1 MSSTPKLTTQ
11 THAQDSDQD
20 EFQQLTTQIDS
31 TISNL
36 KQKRDYLQ
44 DQLVQFESVHQG
56 LKASGD
62 STTPIKFQLD
72 DGTMIEKT
80 KSEAIEFLDKRVTEI
95 KEALT
100 QFNTKINEAES
111 TKEKLNQYNQFVQ
124 EGGNHEDLQQD
135 KLNEEGLPFVD
146 IQEELDEDGNVIN
159 VEFKDVQKDT
169 AIDKSQN
176 NTHETPKVEMLEEKI
191 DETKKLD
198 KIEQS
203 ENDEFQALLEDME
216 IISKDKKAQE
226 LNFDQDDLLDKI
238 DKLQISAEDK
248 FKLKQV
254 CVEEFKNLEPEHD
267 TGHKIEENS
276 GGDKTIGN
284 FENLAIDK
292 NDLIELELLA
302 DDFDDSETF
311 QGEHYDDDEEWD
323 YEFDEEEEEED
334 DDDIAD
340 ELLYGGGRAKIIGS
354 DEKSNNMLW
363 DQIINL
369 RKNKLV
375 ATDKVADEIEE
386 NAGNEKK
393 PKAVRFAE
401 HLDINEVE
409 NISES
414 LRNPPPETAKIS
426 LFKQNRMT
434 AQHKNRT
441 QEIKET
447 VENDSVMTDVSE
459 NDVMSDIV
467 EKEPVM
473 TDIIE
478 KNDDNDD
485 EIVDSGGV
493 VESTIIEHEP
503 VATVNEPTPEVRTGN
518 VSQKPVSRFK
528 AMRSSMPSKNTEKL
542 NSQAPAKI
550 PIPGN
555 AENEAE
561 PLESSTSLSVSEL
574 RDLQLDM
581 DKMAQAYVSGMY
593 DDDIVTE
600 GPVVHKL
607 DDFETL
613 NKMVEAKKQDNEEL
627 GIQEYDAVSN
637 EVGME
642 IDEEEEEEDDD
653 DDEGPMLVDE
663 IVENELDESNGVFN
677 DEVILDREIRENY
690 HKLRNKLI
698 LDQNGFKKTQQE
710 LEMEPVDEEGNP
722 IKISRFKAA
731 KMNRGG
737 LS

>member
-1 MSSTPKLTTQ
+1 MPSTSKVTTNN
-11 THAQDSDQD
+11 HAQDSDSD

-44 DQLVQFESVHQG
+44 DQLAQFESVRQG
-56 LKASGD
+56 LKTSGD
-62 STTPIKFQLD
+62 STTPVKFQLD

-80 KSEAIEFLDKRVTEI
+80 TTEAIEFLDKRVTEI

-111 TKEKLNQYNQFVQ
+111 TKEKLNQFNQFVQ
-124 EGGNHEDLQQD
+124 QGGNHEELKQE
-135 KLNEEGLPFVD
+135 KLNEDGLPFVD

-159 VEFKDVQKDT
+159 VRFKDAQEDT
-169 AIDKSQN
+169 TIDKNEKDSRG
-176 NTHETPKVEMLEEKI
+176 TPKVEILGEEI
-191 DETKKLD
+191 DKAKKLD
-198 KIEQS
+198 KVSQS
-203 ENDEFQALLEDME
+203 ESDEFQALLEDME
-216 IISKDKKAQE
+216 VISKDKKAQE

-267 TGHKIEENS
+267 TDKTQENS
-276 GGDKTIGN
+276 ASDKVIGN

-302 DDFDDSETF
+302 DDFDDSENF
-311 QGEHYDDDEEWD
+311 QGENYDDDEEWD
-323 YEFDEEEEEED
+323 YEFDDDDEEEEE
-334 DDDIAD
+334 DIAD
-340 ELLYGGGRAKIIGS
+340 ELLYGGGKAKIIGS

-369 RKNKLV
+369 RKSKLV
-375 ATDKVADEIEE
+375 ATDQVADKIEE
-386 NAGNEKK
+386 STVNEKK

-414 LRNPPPETAKIS
+414 LRNPPPETGKMS
-426 LFKQNRMT
+426 LFKQNRMSS
-434 AQHKNRT
+434 QQKNRSE
-441 QEIKET
+441 EIMET
-447 VENDSVMTDVSE
+447 VENDSVMTDILE

-478 KNDDNDD
+478 KDDDDQIFENND
-485 EIVDSGGV
+485 IT
-493 VESTIIEHEP
+493 ESSIIEREP
-503 VATVNEPTPEVRTGN
+503 VATINESTPEAKTGT

-528 AMRSSMPSKNTEKL
+528 AMRSSQPLKDTGKL
-542 NSQAPAKI
+542 NTQAPVKI
-550 PIPGN
+550 PIPGDT
-555 AENEAE
+555 EKEVV
-561 PLESSTSLSVSEL
+561 PLESPTSLSVSKL
-574 RDLQLDM
+574 QDLQLDM

-613 NKMVEAKKQDNEEL
+613 NKMVEAKKQDNEKL
-627 GIQEYDAVSN
+627 GIQEYDAASN

-642 IDEEEEEEDDD
+642 IDEDDED
-653 DDEGPMLVDE
+653 DDEGPILVDE

-677 DEVILDREIRENY
+677 DEVIFDREIRENY

-698 LDQNGFKKTQQE
+698 LDQNGFKKSQQE
-710 LEMEPVDEEGNP
+710 LEMEPVDDEGNP

-737 LS
+737 

>member
-1 MSSTPKLTTQ
+1 MPSTSKVTTNN
-11 THAQDSDQD
+11 HAQDSDSN

-44 DQLVQFESVHQG
+44 DQLAQFESVRQG
-56 LKASGD
+56 LKTSGD

-80 KSEAIEFLDKRVTEI
+80 TTEAIEFLDKRVTEI

-111 TKEKLNQYNQFVQ
+111 TKEKLNQFNQFVQ
-124 EGGNHEDLQQD
+124 QGGNHEELKQE
-135 KLNEEGLPFVD
+135 KLNEDGLPFAD

-159 VEFKDVQKDT
+159 VEFKDAQEDT
-169 AIDKSQN
+169 TIDKNEKDSRG
-176 NTHETPKVEMLEEKI
+176 TPKVEILGEEI
-191 DETKKLD
+191 DKAKKLD
-198 KIEQS
+198 KVSQS
-203 ENDEFQALLEDME
+203 ESDEFQALLEDME
-216 IISKDKKAQE
+216 VISKDKKAQE

-267 TGHKIEENS
+267 TDKTQENS
-276 GGDKTIGN
+276 ASDKVIGN

-302 DDFDDSETF
+302 DDFDDSENF
-311 QGEHYDDDEEWD
+311 QGENYDDDEEWD
-323 YEFDEEEEEED
+323 YEFDDDDDEEEE
-334 DDDIAD
+334 DIAD
-340 ELLYGGGRAKIIGS
+340 ELLYGGGKAKIIGS

-369 RKNKLV
+369 RKSKLV
-375 ATDKVADEIEE
+375 ATDQVADKIEE
-386 NAGNEKK
+386 STVNEKK

-414 LRNPPPETAKIS
+414 LRNPPPETGKMS
-426 LFKQNRMT
+426 LFKQNRMSS
-434 AQHKNRT
+434 QQKNRSE
-441 QEIKET
+441 EIKET
-447 VENDSVMTDVSE
+447 VENDSVMTDILE

-478 KNDDNDD
+478 KDDDDQIFENND
-485 EIVDSGGV
+485 IT
-493 VESTIIEHEP
+493 ESSIIEREP
-503 VATVNEPTPEVRTGN
+503 VATINESTPETKTGTS
-518 VSQKPVSRFK
+518 SQKPVSRFK
-528 AMRSSMPSKNTEKL
+528 AMRSSQPLKDTGKL
-542 NSQAPAKI
+542 NTQAPVKI
-550 PIPGN
+550 PIPGDT
-555 AENEAE
+555 EKEVV
-561 PLESSTSLSVSEL
+561 PLESPTSLSVSKL
-574 RDLQLDM
+574 QDLQLDM

-613 NKMVEAKKQDNEEL
+613 NKMVEAKKQDNEKL
-627 GIQEYDAVSN
+627 GIQEYDAASN

-642 IDEEEEEEDDD
+642 IDEDDED
-653 DDEGPMLVDE
+653 DDEGPILVDE

-677 DEVILDREIRENY
+677 DEVIFDREIRENY

-698 LDQNGFKKTQQE
+698 LDQNGFKKSQQE
-710 LEMEPVDEEGNP
+710 LEMEPVDDEGNP

-737 LS
+737 

>member
-1 MSSTPKLTTQ
+1 MPSTSKVTTNN
-11 THAQDSDQD
+11 HAQDSDSN

-44 DQLVQFESVHQG
+44 DQLAQFESVRQG
-56 LKASGD
+56 LKTSGD

-80 KSEAIEFLDKRVTEI
+80 TTEAIEFLDKRVTEI

-111 TKEKLNQYNQFVQ
+111 TKEKLNQFNQFVQ
-124 EGGNHEDLQQD
+124 QGGNHEELKQE
-135 KLNEEGLPFVD
+135 KLNEDGLPFVD

-159 VEFKDVQKDT
+159 VEFKDAQEDT
-169 AIDKSQN
+169 TIDKNEKDSRG
-176 NTHETPKVEMLEEKI
+176 TPKVEILGEEI
-191 DETKKLD
+191 DKAKKLD
-198 KIEQS
+198 KVSQS
-203 ENDEFQALLEDME
+203 ESDEFQALLEDME
-216 IISKDKKAQE
+216 VISKDKKAQE

-267 TGHKIEENS
+267 TDKTQENS
-276 GGDKTIGN
+276 ASDKVIGN

-302 DDFDDSETF
+302 DDFDDSENF
-311 QGEHYDDDEEWD
+311 QGENYDDDEEWD
-323 YEFDEEEEEED
+323 YEFDEDDEEEEE
-334 DDDIAD
+334 DIAD
-340 ELLYGGGRAKIIGS
+340 ELLYGGGKAKIIGS

-369 RKNKLV
+369 RKSKLV
-375 ATDKVADEIEE
+375 ATDQVADKIEE
-386 NAGNEKK
+386 STVNEKK

-414 LRNPPPETAKIS
+414 LRNPPPETGKMS
-426 LFKQNRMT
+426 LFKQNRMSS
-434 AQHKNRT
+434 QQKNRSE
-441 QEIKET
+441 EIMET
-447 VENDSVMTDVSE
+447 VENDSVMTDILE

-478 KNDDNDD
+478 KDDDDQIFENND
-485 EIVDSGGV
+485 II
-493 VESTIIEHEP
+493 ESTIIEREP
-503 VATVNEPTPEVRTGN
+503 VATINESTPETKTGT

-528 AMRSSMPSKNTEKL
+528 AMRSSQPLKDTGKL
-542 NSQAPAKI
+542 NTQAPVKI
-550 PIPGN
+550 PIPGDS
-555 AENEAE
+555 EKEVV
-561 PLESSTSLSVSEL
+561 PLESSTSLSVSKL
-574 RDLQLDM
+574 QDLQLDM

-613 NKMVEAKKQDNEEL
+613 NKMVEAKKQDNEKL
-627 GIQEYDAVSN
+627 GIQEYDAASN

-642 IDEEEEEEDDD
+642 IDEDDED
-653 DDEGPMLVDE
+653 DDEGPILVDE

-677 DEVILDREIRENY
+677 DEVIFDREIRENY

-698 LDQNGFKKTQQE
+698 LDQNGFKKSQQE
-710 LEMEPVDEEGNP
+710 LEMEPVDDEGNP

-737 LS
+737 

>member
-1 MSSTPKLTTQ
+1 MPSTSKVTTNN
-11 THAQDSDQD
+11 HAQDSDSD

-44 DQLVQFESVHQG
+44 DQLAQFESVRQG
-56 LKASGD
+56 LKTSGD

-80 KSEAIEFLDKRVTEI
+80 TTEAIEFLDKRVTEI

-111 TKEKLNQYNQFVQ
+111 TKEKLNQFNQFVQ
-124 EGGNHEDLQQD
+124 QGGNHEELKQE
-135 KLNEEGLPFVD
+135 KLNEDGLPFVD

-159 VEFKDVQKDT
+159 VRFKDAQEDT
-169 AIDKSQN
+169 TIDKNEKDSRG
-176 NTHETPKVEMLEEKI
+176 TPKVEILGEEI
-191 DETKKLD
+191 DKAKKLD
-198 KIEQS
+198 KVSQS
-203 ENDEFQALLEDME
+203 ESDEFQALLEDME
-216 IISKDKKAQE
+216 VISKDKKAQE

-267 TGHKIEENS
+267 TDKTQENS
-276 GGDKTIGN
+276 ASDKVIGN

-302 DDFDDSETF
+302 DDFDDSENF
-311 QGEHYDDDEEWD
+311 QGENYDDDEEWD
-323 YEFDEEEEEED
+323 YEFDDDDEEEEE
-334 DDDIAD
+334 DIAD
-340 ELLYGGGRAKIIGS
+340 ELLYGGGKAKIIGS

-369 RKNKLV
+369 RKSKLV
-375 ATDKVADEIEE
+375 ATDQVADKIEE
-386 NAGNEKK
+386 STVNEKK

-414 LRNPPPETAKIS
+414 LRNPPPETGKMS
-426 LFKQNRMT
+426 LFKQNRMSS
-434 AQHKNRT
+434 QQKNRSE
-441 QEIKET
+441 EIKET
-447 VENDSVMTDVSE
+447 VENDSVMTDILE

-478 KNDDNDD
+478 KDDDDQISENND
-485 EIVDSGGV
+485 
-493 VESTIIEHEP
+493 IIESSIIEREP
-503 VATVNEPTPEVRTGN
+503 VATINESTPETKTGT

-528 AMRSSMPSKNTEKL
+528 AMRSSQPLKDTGKL
-542 NSQAPAKI
+542 NTQAPVKI
-550 PIPGN
+550 PIPGDT
-555 AENEAE
+555 EKEVV
-561 PLESSTSLSVSEL
+561 PLESPTSLSVSKL
-574 RDLQLDM
+574 QDLQLDM

-613 NKMVEAKKQDNEEL
+613 NKMVEAKKQDNEKL
-627 GIQEYDAVSN
+627 GIQEYDAASN

-642 IDEEEEEEDDD
+642 IDEEDED
-653 DDEGPMLVDE
+653 DDEGPILVDE

-677 DEVILDREIRENY
+677 DEVIFDREIRENY

-698 LDQNGFKKTQQE
+698 LDQNGFKKSQQE
-710 LEMEPVDEEGNP
+710 LEMEPVDDEGNP

-737 LS
+737 

>member
-1 MSSTPKLTTQ
+1 MPSTSKVTTNN
-11 THAQDSDQD
+11 HAQDSDSN

-44 DQLVQFESVHQG
+44 DQLAQFESVRQG
-56 LKASGD
+56 LKTSGD

-80 KSEAIEFLDKRVTEI
+80 TTEAIEFLDKRVTEI

-111 TKEKLNQYNQFVQ
+111 TKEKLNQFNQFVQ
-124 EGGNHEDLQQD
+124 QGGNHEELKQE
-135 KLNEEGLPFVD
+135 KLNEDGLPFVD

-159 VEFKDVQKDT
+159 VEFKDAQEDT
-169 AIDKSQN
+169 TIDKNEKDSRG
-176 NTHETPKVEMLEEKI
+176 TPKVEILGEEI
-191 DETKKLD
+191 DKAKKLD
-198 KIEQS
+198 KVSQS
-203 ENDEFQALLEDME
+203 ESDEFQALLEDME
-216 IISKDKKAQE
+216 VISKDKKAQE

-267 TGHKIEENS
+267 TDKTQENS
-276 GGDKTIGN
+276 ASDKVIGN

-302 DDFDDSETF
+302 DDFDDSENF
-311 QGEHYDDDEEWD
+311 QGENYDDDEEWD
-323 YEFDEEEEEED
+323 YEFDEDDEEEEE
-334 DDDIAD
+334 DIAD
-340 ELLYGGGRAKIIGS
+340 ELLYGGGKAKIIGS

-369 RKNKLV
+369 RKSKLV
-375 ATDKVADEIEE
+375 ATDQVADKIEE
-386 NAGNEKK
+386 STVNEKK

-414 LRNPPPETAKIS
+414 LRNPPPETGKMS
-426 LFKQNRMT
+426 LFKQNRMSS
-434 AQHKNRT
+434 QQKNRLE
-441 QEIKET
+441 EIKET
-447 VENDSVMTDVSE
+447 VENDSVMTDILE

-478 KNDDNDD
+478 KDDDDQISENND
-485 EIVDSGGV
+485 II
-493 VESTIIEHEP
+493 ESTIIEREP
-503 VATVNEPTPEVRTGN
+503 VATINESTPETKTGTS
-518 VSQKPVSRFK
+518 SQKPVSRFK
-528 AMRSSMPSKNTEKL
+528 AMRSSQPLKDTGKL
-542 NSQAPAKI
+542 NTQAPVKI
-550 PIPGN
+550 PIPGDT
-555 AENEAE
+555 EKEVV
-561 PLESSTSLSVSEL
+561 PLESPTSLSVSKL
-574 RDLQLDM
+574 QDLQLDM

-613 NKMVEAKKQDNEEL
+613 NKMVEAKKQDNEKL
-627 GIQEYDAVSN
+627 GIQEYDAASN

-642 IDEEEEEEDDD
+642 IDEDDED
-653 DDEGPMLVDE
+653 DDEGPILVDE

-677 DEVILDREIRENY
+677 DEVIFDREIRENY

-698 LDQNGFKKTQQE
+698 LDQNGFKKSQQE
-710 LEMEPVDEEGNP
+710 LEMEPVDDEGNP

-737 LS
+737 

>member
-1 MSSTPKLTTQ
+1 MPSTSKVTTNN
-11 THAQDSDQD
+11 HAQDSDSD

-44 DQLVQFESVHQG
+44 DQLAQFESVRQG
-56 LKASGD
+56 LKTSGD
-62 STTPIKFQLD
+62 STTPVKFQLD

-80 KSEAIEFLDKRVTEI
+80 TTEAIEFLDKRVTEI

-111 TKEKLNQYNQFVQ
+111 TKEKLNQFNQFVQ
-124 EGGNHEDLQQD
+124 QGGNHEELKQE
-135 KLNEEGLPFVD
+135 KLNEDGLPFVD

-159 VEFKDVQKDT
+159 VEFKDAQEDT
-169 AIDKSQN
+169 TIDKNEKDSRG
-176 NTHETPKVEMLEEKI
+176 TPKVEILGEEI
-191 DETKKLD
+191 DKAKKLD
-198 KIEQS
+198 KVSQS
-203 ENDEFQALLEDME
+203 ESDEFQALLEDME
-216 IISKDKKAQE
+216 VISKDKKAQE

-267 TGHKIEENS
+267 TDKTQENS
-276 GGDKTIGN
+276 ASDKVIGN

-302 DDFDDSETF
+302 DDFDDSENF
-311 QGEHYDDDEEWD
+311 QGENYDDDEEWD
-323 YEFDEEEEEED
+323 YEFDDDDEEEEE
-334 DDDIAD
+334 DIAD
-340 ELLYGGGRAKIIGS
+340 ELLYGGGKAKIIGS

-369 RKNKLV
+369 RKSKLV
-375 ATDKVADEIEE
+375 ATDQVADKIEE
-386 NAGNEKK
+386 STVNEKK

-414 LRNPPPETAKIS
+414 LRNPPPETGKMS
-426 LFKQNRMT
+426 LFKQNRMSS
-434 AQHKNRT
+434 QQKNRSE
-441 QEIKET
+441 EIKET
-447 VENDSVMTDVSE
+447 VENDSVMTDILE

-478 KNDDNDD
+478 KDDDVQ
-485 EIVDSGGV
+485 IVDNSD
-493 VESTIIEHEP
+493 IIESSIIEREP
-503 VATVNEPTPEVRTGN
+503 VATINESTPETKTGTS
-518 VSQKPVSRFK
+518 SQKPVSRFK
-528 AMRSSMPSKNTEKL
+528 AMRSSQPLKDTGKL
-542 NSQAPAKI
+542 NTQAPVKI
-550 PIPGN
+550 PIPGDT
-555 AENEAE
+555 EKEVV
-561 PLESSTSLSVSEL
+561 PLESPTSLSVSKL
-574 RDLQLDM
+574 QDLQLDM

-613 NKMVEAKKQDNEEL
+613 NKMVEAKKQDNEKL
-627 GIQEYDAVSN
+627 GIQEYDAASN

-642 IDEEEEEEDDD
+642 IDEEDED
-653 DDEGPMLVDE
+653 DDEGPILVDE

-677 DEVILDREIRENY
+677 DEVIFDREIRENY

-698 LDQNGFKKTQQE
+698 LDQNGFKKSQQE
-710 LEMEPVDEEGNP
+710 LEMEPVDDEGNP

-737 LS
+737 

>member
-1 MSSTPKLTTQ
+1 MPSTSKVTTNN
-11 THAQDSDQD
+11 HAQDSDSD

-44 DQLVQFESVHQG
+44 DQLAQFESVRQG
-56 LKASGD
+56 LKTSGD

-80 KSEAIEFLDKRVTEI
+80 TTEAIEFLDKRVTEI

-111 TKEKLNQYNQFVQ
+111 TKEKLNQFNQFVQ
-124 EGGNHEDLQQD
+124 QGGNHEELKQE
-135 KLNEEGLPFVD
+135 KLNEDGLPFVD

-159 VEFKDVQKDT
+159 VRFKDAQEDT
-169 AIDKSQN
+169 TIDKNEKDSRG
-176 NTHETPKVEMLEEKI
+176 TPKVEILGEEI
-191 DETKKLD
+191 DKAKKLD
-198 KIEQS
+198 KVSQS
-203 ENDEFQALLEDME
+203 ESDEFQALLEDME
-216 IISKDKKAQE
+216 VISKDKKAQE

-267 TGHKIEENS
+267 TDKTQENS
-276 GGDKTIGN
+276 ASDKVIGN

-302 DDFDDSETF
+302 DDFDDSENF
-311 QGEHYDDDEEWD
+311 QGENYDDDEEWD
-323 YEFDEEEEEED
+323 YEFDDDDEEEEE
-334 DDDIAD
+334 DIAD
-340 ELLYGGGRAKIIGS
+340 ELLYGGGKAKIIGS

-369 RKNKLV
+369 RKSKLV
-375 ATDKVADEIEE
+375 ATDQVADKIEE
-386 NAGNEKK
+386 STVNEKK

-414 LRNPPPETAKIS
+414 LRNPPPETGKMS
-426 LFKQNRMT
+426 LFKQNRMSS
-434 AQHKNRT
+434 QQKNRSE
-441 QEIKET
+441 EIKET
-447 VENDSVMTDVSE
+447 VENDSVMTDILE

-478 KNDDNDD
+478 KDDDVQ
-485 EIVDSGGV
+485 IVDNSD
-493 VESTIIEHEP
+493 IIESSIIEREP
-503 VATVNEPTPEVRTGN
+503 VATINESTPEAKTGT

-528 AMRSSMPSKNTEKL
+528 AMRSSQPLKDTGKL
-542 NSQAPAKI
+542 NTQAPVKI
-550 PIPGN
+550 PIPGDT
-555 AENEAE
+555 EKEVV
-561 PLESSTSLSVSEL
+561 PLESPTSLSVSKL
-574 RDLQLDM
+574 QDLQLDM

-613 NKMVEAKKQDNEEL
+613 NKMVEAKKQDNEKL
-627 GIQEYDAVSN
+627 GIQEYDAASN

-642 IDEEEEEEDDD
+642 IDEDDED
-653 DDEGPMLVDE
+653 DDEGPILVDE

-677 DEVILDREIRENY
+677 DEVIFDREIRENY

-698 LDQNGFKKTQQE
+698 LDQNGFKKSQQE
-710 LEMEPVDEEGNP
+710 LEMEPVDDEGNP

-737 LS
+737 

>member
-1 MSSTPKLTTQ
+1 MPSTSKVTTNN
-11 THAQDSDQD
+11 HAQDSDSD

-44 DQLVQFESVHQG
+44 DQLAQFESVRQG
-56 LKASGD
+56 LKTSGD

-80 KSEAIEFLDKRVTEI
+80 TTEAIEFLDKRVTEI

-111 TKEKLNQYNQFVQ
+111 TKEKLNQFNQFVQ
-124 EGGNHEDLQQD
+124 QGGNHEELKQE
-135 KLNEEGLPFVD
+135 KLNEDGLPFVD

-159 VEFKDVQKDT
+159 VEFKDAQEDT
-169 AIDKSQN
+169 TIDKNEKDSRG
-176 NTHETPKVEMLEEKI
+176 TPKVEILGEEI
-191 DETKKLD
+191 DKAKKLD
-198 KIEQS
+198 KVSQS
-203 ENDEFQALLEDME
+203 ESDEFQALLEDME
-216 IISKDKKAQE
+216 VISKDKKAQE

-267 TGHKIEENS
+267 TDKTQENS
-276 GGDKTIGN
+276 ASDKVIGN

-302 DDFDDSETF
+302 DDFDDSENF
-311 QGEHYDDDEEWD
+311 QGENYDDDEEWD
-323 YEFDEEEEEED
+323 YEFDDDDEEEEE
-334 DDDIAD
+334 DIAD
-340 ELLYGGGRAKIIGS
+340 ELLYGGGKAKIIGS

-369 RKNKLV
+369 RKSKLV
-375 ATDKVADEIEE
+375 ATDQVADKIEE
-386 NAGNEKK
+386 STVNEKK

-414 LRNPPPETAKIS
+414 LRNPPPETGKMS
-426 LFKQNRMT
+426 LFKQNRMSS
-434 AQHKNRT
+434 QQKNRSE
-441 QEIKET
+441 EIKET
-447 VENDSVMTDVSE
+447 VENDSVMTDILE

-478 KNDDNDD
+478 KDDDDQIFENND
-485 EIVDSGGV
+485 IT
-493 VESTIIEHEP
+493 ESSIIEREP
-503 VATVNEPTPEVRTGN
+503 VATINESTPETKTGTS
-518 VSQKPVSRFK
+518 SQKPVSRFK
-528 AMRSSMPSKNTEKL
+528 AMRSSQPLKDTGKL
-542 NSQAPAKI
+542 NTQAPVKI
-550 PIPGN
+550 PIPGDT
-555 AENEAE
+555 EKEVV
-561 PLESSTSLSVSEL
+561 PLESPTSLSVSKL
-574 RDLQLDM
+574 QDLQLDM

-613 NKMVEAKKQDNEEL
+613 NKMVEAKKQDNEKL
-627 GIQEYDAVSN
+627 GIQEYDAASN

-642 IDEEEEEEDDD
+642 IDEDDED
-653 DDEGPMLVDE
+653 DDEGPILVDE

-677 DEVILDREIRENY
+677 DEVIFDREIRENY

-698 LDQNGFKKTQQE
+698 LDQNGFKKSQQE
-710 LEMEPVDEEGNP
+710 LEMEPVDDEGNP

-737 LS
+737 

>member
-1 MSSTPKLTTQ
+1 MPSTSKVTTNN
-11 THAQDSDQD
+11 HAQDSDSD
-20 EFQQLTTQIDS
+20 EFQQLTMQIDS

-44 DQLVQFESVHQG
+44 DQLAQFESVRQG
-56 LKASGD
+56 LKTSGD

-80 KSEAIEFLDKRVTEI
+80 TTEAIEFLDKRVTEI

-111 TKEKLNQYNQFVQ
+111 TKEKLNQFNQFVQ
-124 EGGNHEDLQQD
+124 QGGNHEELKQE
-135 KLNEEGLPFVD
+135 KLNEDGLPFVD

-159 VEFKDVQKDT
+159 VRFKDAQEDT
-169 AIDKSQN
+169 TIDKNEKDSRG
-176 NTHETPKVEMLEEKI
+176 TPKVEILGEEI
-191 DETKKLD
+191 DKAKKLD
-198 KIEQS
+198 KVSQS
-203 ENDEFQALLEDME
+203 ESDEFQALLEDME
-216 IISKDKKAQE
+216 VISKDKKAQE

-267 TGHKIEENS
+267 TDKTQENS
-276 GGDKTIGN
+276 ASDKVIGN

-302 DDFDDSETF
+302 DDFDDSENF
-311 QGEHYDDDEEWD
+311 QGENYDDDEEWD
-323 YEFDEEEEEED
+323 YEFDDDDDEEEE
-334 DDDIAD
+334 DIAD
-340 ELLYGGGRAKIIGS
+340 ELLYGGGKAKIIGS

-369 RKNKLV
+369 RKSKLV
-375 ATDKVADEIEE
+375 ATDQVADKIEE
-386 NAGNEKK
+386 STVNEKK

-414 LRNPPPETAKIS
+414 LRNPPPETGKMS
-426 LFKQNRMT
+426 LFKQNRMSS
-434 AQHKNRT
+434 QQKNRSE
-441 QEIKET
+441 EIKET
-447 VENDSVMTDVSE
+447 VENDSVMTDILE

-478 KNDDNDD
+478 KDDDVQ
-485 EIVDSGGV
+485 IVDNSDII
-493 VESTIIEHEP
+493 ESTIIEREP
-503 VATVNEPTPEVRTGN
+503 VATINESTPETKTGTS
-518 VSQKPVSRFK
+518 SQKPVSRFK
-528 AMRSSMPSKNTEKL
+528 AMRSSQPLKDTWKL
-542 NSQAPAKI
+542 NTQAPVKI
-550 PIPGN
+550 PIPGDT
-555 AENEAE
+555 EKEVV
-561 PLESSTSLSVSEL
+561 PLESPTSLSVSKL
-574 RDLQLDM
+574 QDLQLDM

-600 GPVVHKL
+600 GPVMHKL

-613 NKMVEAKKQDNEEL
+613 NKMVEAKKQDNEKL
-627 GIQEYDAVSN
+627 GIQEYDAASN

-642 IDEEEEEEDDD
+642 IDEDDED
-653 DDEGPMLVDE
+653 DDEGPILVDE

-677 DEVILDREIRENY
+677 DEVIFDREIRENY

-698 LDQNGFKKTQQE
+698 LDQNGFKKSQQE
-710 LEMEPVDEEGNP
+710 LEMEPVDDEGNP

-737 LS
+737 

>member
-1 MSSTPKLTTQ
+1 MPSTSKVTTNN
-11 THAQDSDQD
+11 HAQDSDSD

-44 DQLVQFESVHQG
+44 DQLAQFESVRQG
-56 LKASGD
+56 LKTSGD

-80 KSEAIEFLDKRVTEI
+80 TTEAIEFLDKRVTEI

-111 TKEKLNQYNQFVQ
+111 TKEKLNQFNQFVQ
-124 EGGNHEDLQQD
+124 QGGNHEELKQE
-135 KLNEEGLPFVD
+135 KLNEDGLPFVD

-159 VEFKDVQKDT
+159 VEFKDAQEDT
-169 AIDKSQN
+169 TIDKNEKDSRG
-176 NTHETPKVEMLEEKI
+176 TPKVEILGEEI
-191 DETKKLD
+191 DKAKKLD
-198 KIEQS
+198 KVSQS
-203 ENDEFQALLEDME
+203 ESDEFQALLEDME
-216 IISKDKKAQE
+216 VISKDKKAQE

-267 TGHKIEENS
+267 TDKTQENS
-276 GGDKTIGN
+276 ASDKVIGN

-302 DDFDDSETF
+302 DDFDDSENF
-311 QGEHYDDDEEWD
+311 QGENYDDDEEWD
-323 YEFDEEEEEED
+323 YEFDEDDEEEEE
-334 DDDIAD
+334 DIAD
-340 ELLYGGGRAKIIGS
+340 ELLYGGGKAKIIGS

-369 RKNKLV
+369 RKSKLV
-375 ATDKVADEIEE
+375 ATDQVADKIEE
-386 NAGNEKK
+386 STVNEKK

-414 LRNPPPETAKIS
+414 LRNPPPETGKMS
-426 LFKQNRMT
+426 LFKQNRMSS
-434 AQHKNRT
+434 QQKNRSE
-441 QEIKET
+441 EIMET
-447 VENDSVMTDVSE
+447 VENDSVMTDILE

-478 KNDDNDD
+478 KDDDDQIFENND
-485 EIVDSGGV
+485 IT
-493 VESTIIEHEP
+493 ESSIIEREP
-503 VATVNEPTPEVRTGN
+503 VATINESTPETKTGT

-528 AMRSSMPSKNTEKL
+528 AMRSSQPLKDTGKL
-542 NSQAPAKI
+542 NTQAPVKI
-550 PIPGN
+550 PIPGDT
-555 AENEAE
+555 EKEVV
-561 PLESSTSLSVSEL
+561 PLESPTSLSVSKL
-574 RDLQLDM
+574 QDLQLDM

-613 NKMVEAKKQDNEEL
+613 NKMVEAKKQDNEKL
-627 GIQEYDAVSN
+627 GIQEYDAASN

-642 IDEEEEEEDDD
+642 IDEDDED
-653 DDEGPMLVDE
+653 DDEGPILVDE

-677 DEVILDREIRENY
+677 DEVIFDREIRENY

-698 LDQNGFKKTQQE
+698 LDQNGFKKSQQE
-710 LEMEPVDEEGNP
+710 LEMEPVDDEGNP

-737 LS
+737 

>member
-1 MSSTPKLTTQ
+1 MPSTSKVTTNN
-11 THAQDSDQD
+11 HAQDSDSN

-44 DQLVQFESVHQG
+44 DQLAQFESVRQG
-56 LKASGD
+56 LKTSGD
-62 STTPIKFQLD
+62 STTPVKFQLD

-80 KSEAIEFLDKRVTEI
+80 TTEAIEFLDKRVTEI

-111 TKEKLNQYNQFVQ
+111 TKEKLNQFNQFVQ
-124 EGGNHEDLQQD
+124 QGGNHEELKQE
-135 KLNEEGLPFVD
+135 KLNEDGLPFVD

-159 VEFKDVQKDT
+159 VRFKDAQEDT
-169 AIDKSQN
+169 TIDKNEKDSRG
-176 NTHETPKVEMLEEKI
+176 TPKVEILGEEI
-191 DETKKLD
+191 DKAKKLD
-198 KIEQS
+198 KVSQS
-203 ENDEFQALLEDME
+203 ESDEFQALLEDME
-216 IISKDKKAQE
+216 VISKDKKAQE

-267 TGHKIEENS
+267 TDKTQENS
-276 GGDKTIGN
+276 ASDKVIGN

-302 DDFDDSETF
+302 DDFDDSENF
-311 QGEHYDDDEEWD
+311 QGENYDDDEEWD
-323 YEFDEEEEEED
+323 YEFDDDDEEEEE
-334 DDDIAD
+334 DIAD
-340 ELLYGGGRAKIIGS
+340 ELLYGGGKAKIIGS

-369 RKNKLV
+369 RKSKLV
-375 ATDKVADEIEE
+375 ATDQVADKIEE
-386 NAGNEKK
+386 STVNEKK

-414 LRNPPPETAKIS
+414 LRNPPPETGKMS
-426 LFKQNRMT
+426 LFKQNRMSS
-434 AQHKNRT
+434 QQKNRSE
-441 QEIKET
+441 EIKET
-447 VENDSVMTDVSE
+447 VENDSVMTDILE

-478 KNDDNDD
+478 KDDDVQ
-485 EIVDSGGV
+485 IVDNSD
-493 VESTIIEHEP
+493 IIESSIIEREP
-503 VATVNEPTPEVRTGN
+503 VATINESTPETKTGTS
-518 VSQKPVSRFK
+518 SQKPVSRFK
-528 AMRSSMPSKNTEKL
+528 AMRSSQPLKDTGKL
-542 NSQAPAKI
+542 NTQAPVKI
-550 PIPGN
+550 PIPGDT
-555 AENEAE
+555 EKEVV
-561 PLESSTSLSVSEL
+561 PLESPTSLSVSKL
-574 RDLQLDM
+574 QDLQLDM

-613 NKMVEAKKQDNEEL
+613 NKMVEAKKQDNEKL
-627 GIQEYDAVSN
+627 GIQEYDAASN

-642 IDEEEEEEDDD
+642 IDEEDED
-653 DDEGPMLVDE
+653 DDEGPILVDE

-677 DEVILDREIRENY
+677 DEVIFDREIRENY

-698 LDQNGFKKTQQE
+698 LDQNGFKKSQQE
-710 LEMEPVDEEGNP
+710 LEMEPVDDEGNP

-737 LS
+737 

>member
-1 MSSTPKLTTQ
+1 MPSTSKVTTNN
-11 THAQDSDQD
+11 HAQDSDSN

-44 DQLVQFESVHQG
+44 DQLAQFESVRQG
-56 LKASGD
+56 LKTSGD

-80 KSEAIEFLDKRVTEI
+80 TTEAIEFLDKRVTEI

-111 TKEKLNQYNQFVQ
+111 TKEKLNQFNQFVQ
-124 EGGNHEDLQQD
+124 QGGNHEELKQE
-135 KLNEEGLPFVD
+135 KLNEDGLPFVD

-159 VEFKDVQKDT
+159 VEFKDAQEDT
-169 AIDKSQN
+169 TIDKNEKDSRG
-176 NTHETPKVEMLEEKI
+176 TPKVEILGEEI
-191 DETKKLD
+191 DKAKKLD
-198 KIEQS
+198 KVSQS
-203 ENDEFQALLEDME
+203 ESDEFQALLEDME
-216 IISKDKKAQE
+216 VISKDKKAQE

-267 TGHKIEENS
+267 TDKTQENS
-276 GGDKTIGN
+276 ASDKVIGN

-302 DDFDDSETF
+302 DDFDDSENF
-311 QGEHYDDDEEWD
+311 QGENYDDDEEWD
-323 YEFDEEEEEED
+323 YEFDEDDEEEEE
-334 DDDIAD
+334 DIAD
-340 ELLYGGGRAKIIGS
+340 ELLYGGGKAKIIGS

-369 RKNKLV
+369 RKSKLV
-375 ATDKVADEIEE
+375 ATDQVADKIEE
-386 NAGNEKK
+386 STVNEKK

-414 LRNPPPETAKIS
+414 LRNPPPETGKMS
-426 LFKQNRMT
+426 LFKQNRMSS
-434 AQHKNRT
+434 QQKNRSE
-441 QEIKET
+441 EIKET
-447 VENDSVMTDVSE
+447 VENDSVMTDILE

-478 KNDDNDD
+478 KDDDDQIFENND
-485 EIVDSGGV
+485 IT
-493 VESTIIEHEP
+493 ESSIIEREP
-503 VATVNEPTPEVRTGN
+503 VATINESTPETKTGTS
-518 VSQKPVSRFK
+518 SQKPVSRFK
-528 AMRSSMPSKNTEKL
+528 AMRSSQPLKDTGKL
-542 NSQAPAKI
+542 NTQAPVKI
-550 PIPGN
+550 PIPGDT
-555 AENEAE
+555 EKEVV
-561 PLESSTSLSVSEL
+561 PLESPTSLSVSKL
-574 RDLQLDM
+574 QDLQLDM

-613 NKMVEAKKQDNEEL
+613 NKMVEAKKQDNEKL
-627 GIQEYDAVSN
+627 GIQEYDAASN

-642 IDEEEEEEDDD
+642 IDEDDED
-653 DDEGPMLVDE
+653 DDEGPILVDE

-677 DEVILDREIRENY
+677 DEVIFDREIRENY

-698 LDQNGFKKTQQE
+698 LDQNGFKKSQQE
-710 LEMEPVDEEGNP
+710 LEMEPVDDEGNP

-737 LS
+737 

>member
-1 MSSTPKLTTQ
+1 MPSTSKVTTNN
-11 THAQDSDQD
+11 HAQDSDSD

-44 DQLVQFESVHQG
+44 DQLAQFESVRQG
-56 LKASGD
+56 LKTSGD
-62 STTPIKFQLD
+62 STTPVKFQLD

-80 KSEAIEFLDKRVTEI
+80 TTEAIEFLDKRVTEI

-111 TKEKLNQYNQFVQ
+111 TKEKLNQFNQFVQ
-124 EGGNHEDLQQD
+124 QGGNHEELKQE
-135 KLNEEGLPFVD
+135 KLNEDGLPFVD

-159 VEFKDVQKDT
+159 VEFKDAQEDT
-169 AIDKSQN
+169 TIDKNEKDSRG
-176 NTHETPKVEMLEEKI
+176 TPKVEILGEEI
-191 DETKKLD
+191 DKAKKLD
-198 KIEQS
+198 KVSQS
-203 ENDEFQALLEDME
+203 ESDEFQALLEDME
-216 IISKDKKAQE
+216 VISKDKKAQE

-267 TGHKIEENS
+267 TDKTQENS
-276 GGDKTIGN
+276 ASDKVIGN

-302 DDFDDSETF
+302 DDFDDSENF
-311 QGEHYDDDEEWD
+311 QGENYDDDEEWD
-323 YEFDEEEEEED
+323 YEFDDDDEEEEE
-334 DDDIAD
+334 DIAD
-340 ELLYGGGRAKIIGS
+340 ELLYGGGKAKIIGS

-369 RKNKLV
+369 RKSKLV
-375 ATDKVADEIEE
+375 ATDQVADKIEE
-386 NAGNEKK
+386 STVNEKK

-414 LRNPPPETAKIS
+414 LRNPPPETGKMS
-426 LFKQNRMT
+426 LFKQNRMSS
-434 AQHKNRT
+434 QQKNRSE
-441 QEIKET
+441 EIKET
-447 VENDSVMTDVSE
+447 VENDSVMTDILE

-478 KNDDNDD
+478 KDDDVQ
-485 EIVDSGGV
+485 IVDNSDIT
-493 VESTIIEHEP
+493 ESSIIEREP
-503 VATVNEPTPEVRTGN
+503 VATINESTPETKTGTS
-518 VSQKPVSRFK
+518 SQKPVSRFK
-528 AMRSSMPSKNTEKL
+528 AMRSSQPLKDTGKL
-542 NSQAPAKI
+542 NTQAPVKI
-550 PIPGN
+550 PIPGDT
-555 AENEAE
+555 EKEVV
-561 PLESSTSLSVSEL
+561 PLESPTSLSVSKL
-574 RDLQLDM
+574 QDLQLDM

-613 NKMVEAKKQDNEEL
+613 NKMVEAKKQDNEKL
-627 GIQEYDAVSN
+627 GIQEYDAASN

-642 IDEEEEEEDDD
+642 IDEDDED
-653 DDEGPMLVDE
+653 DDEGPILVDE

-677 DEVILDREIRENY
+677 DEVIFDREIRENY

-698 LDQNGFKKTQQE
+698 LDQNGFKKSQQE
-710 LEMEPVDEEGNP
+710 LEMEPVDDEGNP

-737 LS
+737 

>member
-1 MSSTPKLTTQ
+1 MPSTSKVTTNN
-11 THAQDSDQD
+11 HAQDSDSD

-44 DQLVQFESVHQG
+44 DQLAQFESVRQG
-56 LKASGD
+56 LKTSGD

-80 KSEAIEFLDKRVTEI
+80 TTEAIEFLDKRVTEI

-111 TKEKLNQYNQFVQ
+111 TKEKLNQFNQFVQ
-124 EGGNHEDLQQD
+124 QGGNHEELKQE
-135 KLNEEGLPFVD
+135 KLNEDGLPFVD

-159 VEFKDVQKDT
+159 VEFKDAQEDT
-169 AIDKSQN
+169 TIDKNEKDSRG
-176 NTHETPKVEMLEEKI
+176 TPKVEILGEEI
-191 DETKKLD
+191 DKAKKLD
-198 KIEQS
+198 KVSQS
-203 ENDEFQALLEDME
+203 ESDEFQALLEDME
-216 IISKDKKAQE
+216 VISKDKKAQE

-267 TGHKIEENS
+267 TDKTQENS
-276 GGDKTIGN
+276 ASDKVIGN

-302 DDFDDSETF
+302 DDFDDSENF
-311 QGEHYDDDEEWD
+311 QGENYDDDEEWD
-323 YEFDEEEEEED
+323 YEFDDDDEEEEE
-334 DDDIAD
+334 DIAD
-340 ELLYGGGRAKIIGS
+340 ELLYGGGKAKIIGS

-369 RKNKLV
+369 RKSKLV
-375 ATDKVADEIEE
+375 ATDQVADKIEE
-386 NAGNEKK
+386 STVNEKK

-414 LRNPPPETAKIS
+414 LRNPPPETGKMS
-426 LFKQNRMT
+426 LFKQNRMSS
-434 AQHKNRT
+434 QQKNRSE
-441 QEIKET
+441 EIKET
-447 VENDSVMTDVSE
+447 VENDSVMTDILE

-478 KNDDNDD
+478 KDDDVQ
-485 EIVDSGGV
+485 IVDNSDII
-493 VESTIIEHEP
+493 ESTIIEREP
-503 VATVNEPTPEVRTGN
+503 VATINESTPETKTGTS
-518 VSQKPVSRFK
+518 SQKPVSRFK
-528 AMRSSMPSKNTEKL
+528 AMRSSQPLKDTGKL
-542 NSQAPAKI
+542 NTQAPVKI
-550 PIPGN
+550 PIPGDT
-555 AENEAE
+555 EKEVV
-561 PLESSTSLSVSEL
+561 PLESPTSLSVSKL
-574 RDLQLDM
+574 QDLQLDM

-613 NKMVEAKKQDNEEL
+613 NKMVEAKKQDNEKL
-627 GIQEYDAVSN
+627 GIQEYDAASN

-642 IDEEEEEEDDD
+642 IDEEDED
-653 DDEGPMLVDE
+653 DDEGPILVDE

-677 DEVILDREIRENY
+677 DEVIFDREIRENY

-698 LDQNGFKKTQQE
+698 LDQNGFKKSQQE
-710 LEMEPVDEEGNP
+710 LEMEPVDDEGNP

-737 LS
+737 

>member
-1 MSSTPKLTTQ
+1 MPSTSKVTTNN
-11 THAQDSDQD
+11 HAQDSDSN

-44 DQLVQFESVHQG
+44 DQLAQFESVRQG
-56 LKASGD
+56 LKTSGD

-80 KSEAIEFLDKRVTEI
+80 TTEAIEFLDKRVTEI

-111 TKEKLNQYNQFVQ
+111 TKEKLNQFNQFVQ
-124 EGGNHEDLQQD
+124 QGGNHEELKQE
-135 KLNEEGLPFVD
+135 KLNEDGLPFVD

-159 VEFKDVQKDT
+159 VEFKDAQEDT
-169 AIDKSQN
+169 TIDKNEKDSRG
-176 NTHETPKVEMLEEKI
+176 TPKVEILGEEI
-191 DETKKLD
+191 DKAKKLD
-198 KIEQS
+198 KVSQS
-203 ENDEFQALLEDME
+203 ESDEFQALLEDME
-216 IISKDKKAQE
+216 VISKDKKAQE

-267 TGHKIEENS
+267 TDKTQENS
-276 GGDKTIGN
+276 ASDKVIGN

-302 DDFDDSETF
+302 DDFDDSENF
-311 QGEHYDDDEEWD
+311 QGENYDDDEEWD
-323 YEFDEEEEEED
+323 YEFDDDDEEEEE
-334 DDDIAD
+334 DIAD
-340 ELLYGGGRAKIIGS
+340 ELLYGGGKAKIIGS

-369 RKNKLV
+369 RKSKLV
-375 ATDKVADEIEE
+375 ATDQVADKIEE
-386 NAGNEKK
+386 STVNEKK

-414 LRNPPPETAKIS
+414 LRNPPPETGKMS
-426 LFKQNRMT
+426 LFKQNRMSS
-434 AQHKNRT
+434 QQKNRSE
-441 QEIKET
+441 EIKET
-447 VENDSVMTDVSE
+447 VENDSVMTDILE

-478 KNDDNDD
+478 KDDDVQ
-485 EIVDSGGV
+485 IVDNSDII
-493 VESTIIEHEP
+493 ESTIIEREP
-503 VATVNEPTPEVRTGN
+503 VATINESTPESKTGTS
-518 VSQKPVSRFK
+518 SQKPVSRFK
-528 AMRSSMPSKNTEKL
+528 AMRSSQPLKDTGKL
-542 NSQAPAKI
+542 NTQAPVKI
-550 PIPGN
+550 PIPGDT
-555 AENEAE
+555 EKEVV
-561 PLESSTSLSVSEL
+561 PLESPTSLSVSKL
-574 RDLQLDM
+574 QDLQLDM

-613 NKMVEAKKQDNEEL
+613 NKMVEAKKQDNEKL
-627 GIQEYDAVSN
+627 GIQEYDAASN

-642 IDEEEEEEDDD
+642 IDEEDED
-653 DDEGPMLVDE
+653 DDEGPILVDE

-677 DEVILDREIRENY
+677 DEVIFDREIRENY

-698 LDQNGFKKTQQE
+698 LDQNGFKKSQQE
-710 LEMEPVDEEGNP
+710 LEMEPVDDEGNP

-737 LS
+737 

>member
-1 MSSTPKLTTQ
+1 MPSTSKVTTNN
-11 THAQDSDQD
+11 HAQDSDSD

-44 DQLVQFESVHQG
+44 DQLAQFESVRQG
-56 LKASGD
+56 LKTSGD

-80 KSEAIEFLDKRVTEI
+80 TTEAIEFLDKRVTEI

-111 TKEKLNQYNQFVQ
+111 TKEKLNQFNQFVQ
-124 EGGNHEDLQQD
+124 QGGNHEELKQE
-135 KLNEEGLPFVD
+135 KLNEDGLPFVD

-159 VEFKDVQKDT
+159 VEFKDAQEDT
-169 AIDKSQN
+169 TIDKNEKDSRG
-176 NTHETPKVEMLEEKI
+176 TPKVEILGEEI
-191 DETKKLD
+191 DKAKKLD
-198 KIEQS
+198 KVSQS
-203 ENDEFQALLEDME
+203 ESDEFQALLEDME
-216 IISKDKKAQE
+216 VISKDKKAQE

-267 TGHKIEENS
+267 TDKTQENS
-276 GGDKTIGN
+276 ASDKVIGN

-302 DDFDDSETF
+302 DDFDDSENF
-311 QGEHYDDDEEWD
+311 QGENYDDDEEWD
-323 YEFDEEEEEED
+323 YEFDDDDEEEEE
-334 DDDIAD
+334 DIAD
-340 ELLYGGGRAKIIGS
+340 ELLYGGGKAKIIGS

-369 RKNKLV
+369 RKSKLV
-375 ATDKVADEIEE
+375 ATDQVADKIEE
-386 NAGNEKK
+386 STVNEKK

-414 LRNPPPETAKIS
+414 LRNPPPETGKMS
-426 LFKQNRMT
+426 LFKQNRMSS
-434 AQHKNRT
+434 QQKNRSE
-441 QEIKET
+441 EIKET
-447 VENDSVMTDVSE
+447 VENDSVMTDILE

-478 KNDDNDD
+478 KDDDVQ
-485 EIVDSGGV
+485 IVDNSDII
-493 VESTIIEHEP
+493 ESTIIEREP
-503 VATVNEPTPEVRTGN
+503 VATINESTPETKTGT

-528 AMRSSMPSKNTEKL
+528 AMRSSQPLKDTGKL
-542 NSQAPAKI
+542 NTQAPVKI
-550 PIPGN
+550 PIPGDT
-555 AENEAE
+555 EKEVV
-561 PLESSTSLSVSEL
+561 PLESPTSLSVSKL
-574 RDLQLDM
+574 QDLQLDM

-613 NKMVEAKKQDNEEL
+613 NKMVEAKKQDNEKL
-627 GIQEYDAVSN
+627 GIQEYDAASN

-642 IDEEEEEEDDD
+642 IDEDDED
-653 DDEGPMLVDE
+653 DDEGPILVDE

-677 DEVILDREIRENY
+677 DEVIFDREIRENY

-698 LDQNGFKKTQQE
+698 LDQNGFKKSQQE
-710 LEMEPVDEEGNP
+710 LEMEPVDDEGNP

-737 LS
+737 

>member
-1 MSSTPKLTTQ
+1 MPSTSKVTTNN
-11 THAQDSDQD
+11 HAQDSDSD

-44 DQLVQFESVHQG
+44 DQLAQFESVRQG
-56 LKASGD
+56 LKTSGD

-80 KSEAIEFLDKRVTEI
+80 TTEAIEFLDKRVTEI

-111 TKEKLNQYNQFVQ
+111 TKEKLNQFNQFVQ
-124 EGGNHEDLQQD
+124 QGGNHEELKQE
-135 KLNEEGLPFVD
+135 KLNEDGLPFVD

-159 VEFKDVQKDT
+159 VRFKDAQEDT
-169 AIDKSQN
+169 TIDKNEKDSRG
-176 NTHETPKVEMLEEKI
+176 TPKVEILGEEI
-191 DETKKLD
+191 DKAKKLD
-198 KIEQS
+198 KVSQS
-203 ENDEFQALLEDME
+203 ESNEFQALLEDME
-216 IISKDKKAQE
+216 VISKDKKAQE

-267 TGHKIEENS
+267 TDKTQENS
-276 GGDKTIGN
+276 ASDKVIGN

-302 DDFDDSETF
+302 DDFDDSENF
-311 QGEHYDDDEEWD
+311 QGENYDDDEEWD
-323 YEFDEEEEEED
+323 YEFDDDDDEEEE
-334 DDDIAD
+334 DIAD
-340 ELLYGGGRAKIIGS
+340 ELLYGGGKAKIIGS

-369 RKNKLV
+369 RKSKLV
-375 ATDKVADEIEE
+375 ATDQVADKIEE
-386 NAGNEKK
+386 STVNEKK

-414 LRNPPPETAKIS
+414 LRNPPPETGKMS
-426 LFKQNRMT
+426 LFKQNRMSS
-434 AQHKNRT
+434 QQKNRPE
-441 QEIKET
+441 EIKET
-447 VENDSVMTDVSE
+447 VENDSVMTDILE

-478 KNDDNDD
+478 KDDDDQISENND
-485 EIVDSGGV
+485 
-493 VESTIIEHEP
+493 IIESSIIEREP
-503 VATVNEPTPEVRTGN
+503 VATINESTPETKTGT

-528 AMRSSMPSKNTEKL
+528 AMRSSQPLKDTGKL
-542 NSQAPAKI
+542 NTQAPVKI
-550 PIPGN
+550 PIPGDS
-555 AENEAE
+555 EKEVV
-561 PLESSTSLSVSEL
+561 PLESPTSLSVSKL
-574 RDLQLDM
+574 QDLQLDM

-613 NKMVEAKKQDNEEL
+613 NKMVEAKKQDNEKL
-627 GIQEYDAVSN
+627 GIQEYDAASN

-642 IDEEEEEEDDD
+642 IDEEDED
-653 DDEGPMLVDE
+653 DDEGPILVDE

-677 DEVILDREIRENY
+677 DEVIFDREIRENY

-698 LDQNGFKKTQQE
+698 LDQNGFKKSQQE
-710 LEMEPVDEEGNP
+710 LEMEPVDDEGNP

-737 LS
+737 

>member
-1 MSSTPKLTTQ
+1 MPSTSKVTTNN
-11 THAQDSDQD
+11 HAQDSDSN

-44 DQLVQFESVHQG
+44 DQLAQFESVRQG
-56 LKASGD
+56 LKTSGD

-80 KSEAIEFLDKRVTEI
+80 TTEAIEFLDKRVTEI

-111 TKEKLNQYNQFVQ
+111 TKEKLNQFNQFVQ
-124 EGGNHEDLQQD
+124 QGGNHEELKQE
-135 KLNEEGLPFVD
+135 KLNEDGLPFVD

-159 VEFKDVQKDT
+159 VRFKDAQEDT
-169 AIDKSQN
+169 TIDKNEKDSRG
-176 NTHETPKVEMLEEKI
+176 TPKVEILGEEI
-191 DETKKLD
+191 DKAKKLD
-198 KIEQS
+198 KVSQS
-203 ENDEFQALLEDME
+203 ESDEFQALLEDME
-216 IISKDKKAQE
+216 VISKDKKAQE

-267 TGHKIEENS
+267 TDKTQENS
-276 GGDKTIGN
+276 ASDKVIGN

-302 DDFDDSETF
+302 DDFDDSENF
-311 QGEHYDDDEEWD
+311 QGENYDDDEEWD
-323 YEFDEEEEEED
+323 YEFDDDDEEEEE
-334 DDDIAD
+334 DIAD
-340 ELLYGGGRAKIIGS
+340 ELLYGGGKAKIIGS

-369 RKNKLV
+369 RKSKLV
-375 ATDKVADEIEE
+375 ATDQVADKIEE
-386 NAGNEKK
+386 STVNEKK

-414 LRNPPPETAKIS
+414 LRNPPPETGKMS
-426 LFKQNRMT
+426 LFKQNRMSS
-434 AQHKNRT
+434 QQKNRSE
-441 QEIKET
+441 EIKET
-447 VENDSVMTDVSE
+447 VENDSVMTDILE

-478 KNDDNDD
+478 KDDDDQIFENND
-485 EIVDSGGV
+485 IT
-493 VESTIIEHEP
+493 ESSIIEREP
-503 VATVNEPTPEVRTGN
+503 VATINESTPETKTGTS
-518 VSQKPVSRFK
+518 SQKPVSRFK
-528 AMRSSMPSKNTEKL
+528 AMRSSQPLKDTGKL
-542 NSQAPAKI
+542 NTQAPVKI
-550 PIPGN
+550 PIPGDT
-555 AENEAE
+555 EKEVV
-561 PLESSTSLSVSEL
+561 PLESPTSLSVSKL
-574 RDLQLDM
+574 QDLQLDM

-613 NKMVEAKKQDNEEL
+613 NKMVEAKKQDNEKL
-627 GIQEYDAVSN
+627 GIQEYDAASN

-642 IDEEEEEEDDD
+642 IDEDDED
-653 DDEGPMLVDE
+653 DDEGPILVDE

-677 DEVILDREIRENY
+677 DEVIFDREIRENY

-698 LDQNGFKKTQQE
+698 LDQNGFKKSQQE
-710 LEMEPVDEEGNP
+710 LEMEPVDDEGNP

-737 LS
+737 

>member
-1 MSSTPKLTTQ
+1 MPSTSKVTTNN
-11 THAQDSDQD
+11 HAQDSDSN

-44 DQLVQFESVHQG
+44 DQLAQFESVRQG
-56 LKASGD
+56 LKTSGD

-80 KSEAIEFLDKRVTEI
+80 TTEAIEFLDKRVTEI

-111 TKEKLNQYNQFVQ
+111 TKEKLNQFNQFVQ
-124 EGGNHEDLQQD
+124 QGGNHEELKQE
-135 KLNEEGLPFVD
+135 KLNEDGLPFVD

-159 VEFKDVQKDT
+159 VEFKDAQEDT
-169 AIDKSQN
+169 TIDKNEKDSRG
-176 NTHETPKVEMLEEKI
+176 TPKVEILGEEI
-191 DETKKLD
+191 DKAKKLD
-198 KIEQS
+198 KVSQS
-203 ENDEFQALLEDME
+203 ESDEFQALLEDME
-216 IISKDKKAQE
+216 VISKDKKAQE

-267 TGHKIEENS
+267 TDKTQENS
-276 GGDKTIGN
+276 ASDKVIGN

-302 DDFDDSETF
+302 DDFDDSENF
-311 QGEHYDDDEEWD
+311 QGENYDDDEEWD
-323 YEFDEEEEEED
+323 YEFDEDDEEEEE
-334 DDDIAD
+334 DIAD
-340 ELLYGGGRAKIIGS
+340 ELLYGGGKAKIIGS

-369 RKNKLV
+369 RKSKLV
-375 ATDKVADEIEE
+375 ATDQVADKIEE
-386 NAGNEKK
+386 STVNEKK

-414 LRNPPPETAKIS
+414 LRNPPPETGKMS
-426 LFKQNRMT
+426 LFKQNRMSS
-434 AQHKNRT
+434 QQKNRSE
-441 QEIKET
+441 EIKET
-447 VENDSVMTDVSE
+447 VENDSVMTDILE

-478 KNDDNDD
+478 KDDDDQIFENND
-485 EIVDSGGV
+485 IT
-493 VESTIIEHEP
+493 ESSIIEREP
-503 VATVNEPTPEVRTGN
+503 VATINESTPETKTGTS
-518 VSQKPVSRFK
+518 SQKPVSRFK
-528 AMRSSMPSKNTEKL
+528 AMRSSQPLKDTGKL
-542 NSQAPAKI
+542 NTQAPVKI
-550 PIPGN
+550 PIPGDS
-555 AENEAE
+555 EKEVV
-561 PLESSTSLSVSEL
+561 PLESSTSLSVSKL
-574 RDLQLDM
+574 QDLQLDM

-613 NKMVEAKKQDNEEL
+613 NKMVEAKKQDNEKL
-627 GIQEYDAVSN
+627 GIQEYDAASN

-642 IDEEEEEEDDD
+642 IDEEDED
-653 DDEGPMLVDE
+653 DDEGPILVDE

-677 DEVILDREIRENY
+677 DEVIFDREIRENY

-698 LDQNGFKKTQQE
+698 LDQNGFKKSQQE
-710 LEMEPVDEEGNP
+710 LEMEPVDDEGNP

-737 LS
+737 

>member
-1 MSSTPKLTTQ
+1 MPSTSKVTTNN
-11 THAQDSDQD
+11 HAQDSDSN

-44 DQLVQFESVHQG
+44 DQLAQFESVRQG
-56 LKASGD
+56 LKTSGD

-80 KSEAIEFLDKRVTEI
+80 TTEAIEFLDKRVTEI

-111 TKEKLNQYNQFVQ
+111 TKEKLHQFNQFVQ
-124 EGGNHEDLQQD
+124 QGGNHEELKQE
-135 KLNEEGLPFVD
+135 KLNEDGLPFVD

-159 VEFKDVQKDT
+159 VEFKDAQEDT
-169 AIDKSQN
+169 TIDKNEKDSRG
-176 NTHETPKVEMLEEKI
+176 TPKVEILGEEI
-191 DETKKLD
+191 DKAKKLD
-198 KIEQS
+198 KVSQS
-203 ENDEFQALLEDME
+203 ESDEFQALLEDME
-216 IISKDKKAQE
+216 VISKDKKAQE

-267 TGHKIEENS
+267 TDKTQENS
-276 GGDKTIGN
+276 ASDKVIGN

-302 DDFDDSETF
+302 DDFDDSENF
-311 QGEHYDDDEEWD
+311 QGENYDDDEEWD
-323 YEFDEEEEEED
+323 YEFDEDDEEEEE
-334 DDDIAD
+334 DIAD
-340 ELLYGGGRAKIIGS
+340 ELLYGGGKAKIIGS

-369 RKNKLV
+369 RKSKLV
-375 ATDKVADEIEE
+375 ATDQVADKIEE
-386 NAGNEKK
+386 STVNEKK

-414 LRNPPPETAKIS
+414 LRNPPPETGKMS
-426 LFKQNRMT
+426 LFKQNRMSS
-434 AQHKNRT
+434 QQKNRSE
-441 QEIKET
+441 EIKET
-447 VENDSVMTDVSE
+447 VENDSVMTDILE

-478 KNDDNDD
+478 KDDDDQIFENND
-485 EIVDSGGV
+485 IT
-493 VESTIIEHEP
+493 ESSIIEREP
-503 VATVNEPTPEVRTGN
+503 VATINESTPETKTGT

-528 AMRSSMPSKNTEKL
+528 AMRSSQPLKDTGKL
-542 NSQAPAKI
+542 NTQAPVKI
-550 PIPGN
+550 PIPGDT
-555 AENEAE
+555 EKEVV
-561 PLESSTSLSVSEL
+561 PLESPTSLSVSKL
-574 RDLQLDM
+574 QDLQLDM

-613 NKMVEAKKQDNEEL
+613 NKMVEAKKQDNEKL
-627 GIQEYDAVSN
+627 GIQEYDAASN

-642 IDEEEEEEDDD
+642 IDEEDED
-653 DDEGPMLVDE
+653 DDEGPILVDE

-677 DEVILDREIRENY
+677 DEVIFDREIRENY

-698 LDQNGFKKTQQE
+698 LDQNGFKKSQQE
-710 LEMEPVDEEGNP
+710 LEMEPVDDEGNP

-737 LS
+737 

>member
-1 MSSTPKLTTQ
+1 MPSTSKVTTNN
-11 THAQDSDQD
+11 HAQDSDSN

-44 DQLVQFESVHQG
+44 DQLAQFESVRQG
-56 LKASGD
+56 LKTSGD

-80 KSEAIEFLDKRVTEI
+80 TTEAIEFLDKRVTEI

-111 TKEKLNQYNQFVQ
+111 TKEKLNQFNQFVQ
-124 EGGNHEDLQQD
+124 QGGNHEELKQE
-135 KLNEEGLPFVD
+135 KLNEDGLPFVD

-159 VEFKDVQKDT
+159 VEFKDAQEDT
-169 AIDKSQN
+169 TIDKNEKDSRG
-176 NTHETPKVEMLEEKI
+176 TPKVEILGEEI
-191 DETKKLD
+191 DKAKKLD
-198 KIEQS
+198 KVSQS
-203 ENDEFQALLEDME
+203 ESDEFQALLEDME
-216 IISKDKKAQE
+216 VISKDKKAQE

-267 TGHKIEENS
+267 TDKTQENS
-276 GGDKTIGN
+276 ASDKVIGN

-302 DDFDDSETF
+302 DDFDDSENF
-311 QGEHYDDDEEWD
+311 QGENYDDDEEWD
-323 YEFDEEEEEED
+323 YEFDEDDEEEEE
-334 DDDIAD
+334 DIAD
-340 ELLYGGGRAKIIGS
+340 ELLYGGGKAKIIGS

-369 RKNKLV
+369 RKSKLV
-375 ATDKVADEIEE
+375 ATDQVADKIEE
-386 NAGNEKK
+386 STVNEKK

-414 LRNPPPETAKIS
+414 LRNPPPETGKMS
-426 LFKQNRMT
+426 LFKQNRMSS
-434 AQHKNRT
+434 QQKNRLE
-441 QEIKET
+441 EIKET
-447 VENDSVMTDVSE
+447 VENDSVMTDILE

-478 KNDDNDD
+478 KDDDDQISENND
-485 EIVDSGGV
+485 II
-493 VESTIIEHEP
+493 ESTIIEREP
-503 VATVNEPTPEVRTGN
+503 VATINESTPETKTGT

-528 AMRSSMPSKNTEKL
+528 AMRSSQPLKDTGKL
-542 NSQAPAKI
+542 NTQAPVKI
-550 PIPGN
+550 PIPGDS
-555 AENEAE
+555 EKEVV
-561 PLESSTSLSVSEL
+561 PLESPTSLSVSKL
-574 RDLQLDM
+574 QDLQLDM

-613 NKMVEAKKQDNEEL
+613 NKMVEAKKQDNEKL
-627 GIQEYDAVSN
+627 GIQEYDAASN

-642 IDEEEEEEDDD
+642 IDEEDED
-653 DDEGPMLVDE
+653 DDEGPILVDE

-677 DEVILDREIRENY
+677 DEVIFDREIRENY

-698 LDQNGFKKTQQE
+698 LDQNGFKKSQQE
-710 LEMEPVDEEGNP
+710 LEMEPVDDEGNP

-737 LS
+737 

>member
-1 MSSTPKLTTQ
+1 MPSTSKVTTNN
-11 THAQDSDQD
+11 HAQDSDSN

-44 DQLVQFESVHQG
+44 DQLAQFESVRQG
-56 LKASGD
+56 LKTSGD
-62 STTPIKFQLD
+62 STTPVKFQLD

-80 KSEAIEFLDKRVTEI
+80 TTEAIEFLDKRVTEI

-111 TKEKLNQYNQFVQ
+111 TKEKLNQFNQFVQ
-124 EGGNHEDLQQD
+124 QGGNHEELKQE
-135 KLNEEGLPFVD
+135 KLNEDGLPFVD

-159 VEFKDVQKDT
+159 VEFKDAQEDT
-169 AIDKSQN
+169 TIDKNEKDSRG
-176 NTHETPKVEMLEEKI
+176 TPKVEILGEEI
-191 DETKKLD
+191 DKAKKLD
-198 KIEQS
+198 KVSQS
-203 ENDEFQALLEDME
+203 ESDEFQALLEDME
-216 IISKDKKAQE
+216 VISKDKKAQE

-267 TGHKIEENS
+267 TDKTQENS
-276 GGDKTIGN
+276 ASDKVIGN

-302 DDFDDSETF
+302 DDFDDSENF
-311 QGEHYDDDEEWD
+311 QGENYDDDEEWD
-323 YEFDEEEEEED
+323 YEFDDDDEEEEE
-334 DDDIAD
+334 DIAD
-340 ELLYGGGRAKIIGS
+340 ELLYGGGKAKIIGS

-369 RKNKLV
+369 RKSKLV
-375 ATDKVADEIEE
+375 ATDQVADKIEE
-386 NAGNEKK
+386 STVNEKK

-414 LRNPPPETAKIS
+414 LRNPPPETGKMS
-426 LFKQNRMT
+426 LFKQNRMSS
-434 AQHKNRT
+434 QQKNRSE
-441 QEIKET
+441 EIMET
-447 VENDSVMTDVSE
+447 VENDSVMTDILE

-478 KNDDNDD
+478 KDDDVQ
-485 EIVDSGGV
+485 IVDNSD
-493 VESTIIEHEP
+493 IIESSIIEREP
-503 VATVNEPTPEVRTGN
+503 VATINESTPEAKTGT

-528 AMRSSMPSKNTEKL
+528 AMRSSQPLKDTGKL
-542 NSQAPAKI
+542 NTQAPVKI
-550 PIPGN
+550 PIPGDT
-555 AENEAE
+555 EKEVV
-561 PLESSTSLSVSEL
+561 PLESPTSLSVSKL
-574 RDLQLDM
+574 QDLQLDM

-613 NKMVEAKKQDNEEL
+613 NKMVEAKKQDNEKL
-627 GIQEYDAVSN
+627 GIQEYDAASN

-642 IDEEEEEEDDD
+642 IDEDDED
-653 DDEGPMLVDE
+653 DDEGPILVDE

-677 DEVILDREIRENY
+677 DEVIFDREIRENY

-698 LDQNGFKKTQQE
+698 LDQNGFKKSQQE
-710 LEMEPVDEEGNP
+710 LEMEPVDDEGNP

-737 LS
+737 

>member
-1 MSSTPKLTTQ
+1 MSSTPKVTTNNQ
-11 THAQDSDQD
+11 AQDSDSD

-44 DQLVQFESVHQG
+44 DQLAQFESVRQG
-56 LKASGD
+56 LKTSGD

-72 DGTMIEKT
+72 DGTMIKKT
-80 KSEAIEFLDKRVTEI
+80 TTEAIEFLDKRVTEI

-111 TKEKLNQYNQFVQ
+111 TKEKLNQFNQFLQ
-124 EGGNHEDLQQD
+124 QGGNHEELKQE
-135 KLNEEGLPFVD
+135 KLNEDGLPFVD

-159 VEFKDVQKDT
+159 VEFKDAQEDT
-169 AIDKSQN
+169 TIDKNEKDSRG
-176 NTHETPKVEMLEEKI
+176 TPKVEILGEEI
-191 DETKKLD
+191 DKAKKLD
-198 KIEQS
+198 KVSQS
-203 ENDEFQALLEDME
+203 ESDEFQALLEDME
-216 IISKDKKAQE
+216 VISKDKKAQE

-267 TGHKIEENS
+267 TDKTQENS
-276 GGDKTIGN
+276 ASDKVIGN

-302 DDFDDSETF
+302 DDFDDSENF
-311 QGEHYDDDEEWD
+311 QGENYDDDEEWD
-323 YEFDEEEEEED
+323 YEFDDDDDEEEE
-334 DDDIAD
+334 DIAD
-340 ELLYGGGRAKIIGS
+340 ELLYGGGKAKIIGS

-369 RKNKLV
+369 RKSKLV
-375 ATDKVADEIEE
+375 ATDQVADKIEE
-386 NAGNEKK
+386 STVNEKK

-414 LRNPPPETAKIS
+414 LRNPPPETGKMS
-426 LFKQNRMT
+426 LFKQNRMSS
-434 AQHKNRT
+434 QQKNRSE
-441 QEIKET
+441 EIKET
-447 VENDSVMTDVSE
+447 VENDSVMTDILE

-478 KNDDNDD
+478 KDDDDQISENND
-485 EIVDSGGV
+485 II
-493 VESTIIEHEP
+493 ESTIIEREP
-503 VATVNEPTPEVRTGN
+503 VATINESTPETKTGTS
-518 VSQKPVSRFK
+518 SQKPVSRFK
-528 AMRSSMPSKNTEKL
+528 AMRSSQPLKDTGKL
-542 NSQAPAKI
+542 NTQAPVKI
-550 PIPGN
+550 PIPGDS
-555 AENEAE
+555 EKEVV
-561 PLESSTSLSVSEL
+561 PLESPTSLSVSKL
-574 RDLQLDM
+574 QDLQLDM

-613 NKMVEAKKQDNEEL
+613 NKMVEAKKQDNEKL
-627 GIQEYDAVSN
+627 GIQEYDAASN

-642 IDEEEEEEDDD
+642 IDEDDED
-653 DDEGPMLVDE
+653 DDEGPILVDE

-677 DEVILDREIRENY
+677 DEVIFDREIRENY

-698 LDQNGFKKTQQE
+698 LDQNGFKKSQQE
-710 LEMEPVDEEGNP
+710 LEMEPVDDEGNP

-737 LS
+737 

>member
-1 MSSTPKLTTQ
+1 MPSTSKVTTNN
-11 THAQDSDQD
+11 HAQDSDSD

-44 DQLVQFESVHQG
+44 DQLAQFESVRQG
-56 LKASGD
+56 LKTSGD
-62 STTPIKFQLD
+62 STTPVKFQLD

-80 KSEAIEFLDKRVTEI
+80 TTEAIEFLDKRVTEI

-111 TKEKLNQYNQFVQ
+111 TKEKLNQFNQFVQ
-124 EGGNHEDLQQD
+124 QGGNHEELKQE
-135 KLNEEGLPFVD
+135 KLNEDGLPFVD

-159 VEFKDVQKDT
+159 VRFKDAQEDT
-169 AIDKSQN
+169 TIDKNEKDSRG
-176 NTHETPKVEMLEEKI
+176 TPKVEILGEEI
-191 DETKKLD
+191 DKAKKSD
-198 KIEQS
+198 KVSQS
-203 ENDEFQALLEDME
+203 ESDEFQALLEDME
-216 IISKDKKAQE
+216 VISKDKKAQE

-267 TGHKIEENS
+267 TDKTQENS
-276 GGDKTIGN
+276 ASDKVIGN

-302 DDFDDSETF
+302 DDFDDSENF
-311 QGEHYDDDEEWD
+311 QGENYDDDEEWD
-323 YEFDEEEEEED
+323 YEFDDDDEEEEE
-334 DDDIAD
+334 DIAD
-340 ELLYGGGRAKIIGS
+340 ELLYGGGKAKIIGS

-369 RKNKLV
+369 RKSKLV
-375 ATDKVADEIEE
+375 ATDQVADKIEE
-386 NAGNEKK
+386 STVNEKK

-414 LRNPPPETAKIS
+414 LRNPPPETGKMS
-426 LFKQNRMT
+426 LFKQNRMSS
-434 AQHKNRT
+434 QQKNRSE
-441 QEIKET
+441 EIKET
-447 VENDSVMTDVSE
+447 VENDSVMTDILE

-478 KNDDNDD
+478 KDDDDQIFENND
-485 EIVDSGGV
+485 IT
-493 VESTIIEHEP
+493 ESSIIEREP
-503 VATVNEPTPEVRTGN
+503 VATINESTPETKTGTS
-518 VSQKPVSRFK
+518 SQKPVSRFK
-528 AMRSSMPSKNTEKL
+528 AMRSSQPLKDTGKL
-542 NSQAPAKI
+542 NTQAPVKI
-550 PIPGN
+550 PIPGDT
-555 AENEAE
+555 EKEVV
-561 PLESSTSLSVSEL
+561 PSESPTSLSVSKL
-574 RDLQLDM
+574 QDLQSDM

-613 NKMVEAKKQDNEEL
+613 NKMVEAKKQDNEKL
-627 GIQEYDAVSN
+627 GIQEYDAASN

-642 IDEEEEEEDDD
+642 IDEEDED
-653 DDEGPMLVDE
+653 DDEGPILVDE

-677 DEVILDREIRENY
+677 DEVIFDREIRENY

-698 LDQNGFKKTQQE
+698 LDQNGFKKSQQE
-710 LEMEPVDEEGNP
+710 LEMEPVDDEGNP

-737 LS
+737 

>member
-1 MSSTPKLTTQ
+1 MPSTSKVTTNN
-11 THAQDSDQD
+11 HAQDSDSN

-44 DQLVQFESVHQG
+44 DQLAQFESVRQG
-56 LKASGD
+56 LKTSGD
-62 STTPIKFQLD
+62 STTPVKFQLD

-80 KSEAIEFLDKRVTEI
+80 TTEAIEFLDKRVTEI

-111 TKEKLNQYNQFVQ
+111 TKEKLNQFNQFVQ
-124 EGGNHEDLQQD
+124 QGGNHEELKQE
-135 KLNEEGLPFVD
+135 KLNEDGLPFVD

-159 VEFKDVQKDT
+159 VEFKDAQEDT
-169 AIDKSQN
+169 TIDKNEKDSRG
-176 NTHETPKVEMLEEKI
+176 TPKVEILGEEI
-191 DETKKLD
+191 DKAKKLD
-198 KIEQS
+198 KVSQS
-203 ENDEFQALLEDME
+203 ESDEFQALLEDME
-216 IISKDKKAQE
+216 VISKDKKAQE

-267 TGHKIEENS
+267 TDKTQENS
-276 GGDKTIGN
+276 ASDKVIGN

-302 DDFDDSETF
+302 DDFDDSENF
-311 QGEHYDDDEEWD
+311 QGENYDDDEEWD
-323 YEFDEEEEEED
+323 YEFDDDDDEEEE
-334 DDDIAD
+334 DIAD
-340 ELLYGGGRAKIIGS
+340 ELLYGGGKAKIIGS

-369 RKNKLV
+369 RKSKLV
-375 ATDKVADEIEE
+375 ATDQVADKIEE
-386 NAGNEKK
+386 STVNEKK

-414 LRNPPPETAKIS
+414 LRNPPPETGKMS
-426 LFKQNRMT
+426 LFKQNRMSS
-434 AQHKNRT
+434 QQKNRSE
-441 QEIKET
+441 EIKET
-447 VENDSVMTDVSE
+447 VENDSVMTDILE

-478 KNDDNDD
+478 KDDDDQIFENND
-485 EIVDSGGV
+485 IT
-493 VESTIIEHEP
+493 ESSIIEREP
-503 VATVNEPTPEVRTGN
+503 VATINESTPETKTGTS
-518 VSQKPVSRFK
+518 SQKPVSRFK
-528 AMRSSMPSKNTEKL
+528 AMRSSQPLKDTGKL
-542 NSQAPAKI
+542 NTQAPVKI
-550 PIPGN
+550 PIPGDT
-555 AENEAE
+555 EKEVV
-561 PLESSTSLSVSEL
+561 PLESPTSLSVSKL
-574 RDLQLDM
+574 QDLQLDM

-613 NKMVEAKKQDNEEL
+613 NKMVEAKKQDNEKL
-627 GIQEYDAVSN
+627 GIQEYDAASN

-642 IDEEEEEEDDD
+642 IDEDDED
-653 DDEGPMLVDE
+653 DDEGPILVDE

-677 DEVILDREIRENY
+677 DEVIFDREIRENY

-698 LDQNGFKKTQQE
+698 LDQNGFKKSQQE
-710 LEMEPVDEEGNP
+710 LEMEPVDDEGNP

-737 LS
+737 

>member
-1 MSSTPKLTTQ
+1 MPSTSKVTTNN
-11 THAQDSDQD
+11 HAQDSDSD

-44 DQLVQFESVHQG
+44 DQLAQFESVRQG
-56 LKASGD
+56 LKTSGD
-62 STTPIKFQLD
+62 STTPVKFQLD

-80 KSEAIEFLDKRVTEI
+80 TTEAIEFLDKRVTEI

-111 TKEKLNQYNQFVQ
+111 TKEKLNQFNQFVQ
-124 EGGNHEDLQQD
+124 QGGNHEELKQE
-135 KLNEEGLPFVD
+135 KLNEDGLPFVD

-159 VEFKDVQKDT
+159 VRFKDAQEDT
-169 AIDKSQN
+169 TIDKNEKDSRG
-176 NTHETPKVEMLEEKI
+176 TPKVEILGEEI
-191 DETKKLD
+191 DKAKKLD
-198 KIEQS
+198 KVSQS
-203 ENDEFQALLEDME
+203 ESDEFQALLEDME
-216 IISKDKKAQE
+216 VISKDKKAQE

-267 TGHKIEENS
+267 TDKTQENS
-276 GGDKTIGN
+276 ASDKVIGN

-302 DDFDDSETF
+302 DDFDDSENF
-311 QGEHYDDDEEWD
+311 QGENYDDDEEWD
-323 YEFDEEEEEED
+323 YEFDDDDEEEEE
-334 DDDIAD
+334 DIAD
-340 ELLYGGGRAKIIGS
+340 ELLYGGGKAKIIGS

-369 RKNKLV
+369 RKSKLV
-375 ATDKVADEIEE
+375 ATDQVADKIEE
-386 NAGNEKK
+386 STVNEKK

-414 LRNPPPETAKIS
+414 LRNPPPETGKMS
-426 LFKQNRMT
+426 LFKQNRMSS
-434 AQHKNRT
+434 QQKNRSE
-441 QEIKET
+441 EIMET
-447 VENDSVMTDVSE
+447 VENDSVMTDILE

-478 KNDDNDD
+478 KDDDVQ
-485 EIVDSGGV
+485 IVDNSD
-493 VESTIIEHEP
+493 IIESSIIEREP
-503 VATVNEPTPEVRTGN
+503 VATINESTPETKTGTS
-518 VSQKPVSRFK
+518 SQKPVSRFK
-528 AMRSSMPSKNTEKL
+528 AMRSSQPLKDTGKL
-542 NSQAPAKI
+542 NTQAPVKI
-550 PIPGN
+550 PIPGDT
-555 AENEAE
+555 EKEVV
-561 PLESSTSLSVSEL
+561 PLESPTSLSVSKL
-574 RDLQLDM
+574 QDLQLDM

-613 NKMVEAKKQDNEEL
+613 NKMVEAKKQDNEKL
-627 GIQEYDAVSN
+627 GIQEYDAASN

-642 IDEEEEEEDDD
+642 IDEDDED
-653 DDEGPMLVDE
+653 DDEGPILVDE

-677 DEVILDREIRENY
+677 DEVIFDREIRENY

-698 LDQNGFKKTQQE
+698 LDQNGFKKSQQE
-710 LEMEPVDEEGNP
+710 LEMEPVDDEGNP

-737 LS
+737 

>member
-1 MSSTPKLTTQ
+1 MPSTSKVTTNN
-11 THAQDSDQD
+11 HAQDSDSN

-44 DQLVQFESVHQG
+44 DQLAQFESVRQG
-56 LKASGD
+56 LKTSGD

-80 KSEAIEFLDKRVTEI
+80 TTEAIEFLDKRVTEI

-111 TKEKLNQYNQFVQ
+111 TKEKLNQFNQFVQ
-124 EGGNHEDLQQD
+124 QGGNHEELKQE
-135 KLNEEGLPFVD
+135 KLNEDGLPFVD

-159 VEFKDVQKDT
+159 VEFKDAQEDT
-169 AIDKSQN
+169 TIDKNEKDSRG
-176 NTHETPKVEMLEEKI
+176 TPKVEILGEEI
-191 DETKKLD
+191 DKAKKLD
-198 KIEQS
+198 KVSQS
-203 ENDEFQALLEDME
+203 ESDEFQALLEDME
-216 IISKDKKAQE
+216 VISKDKKAQE

-267 TGHKIEENS
+267 TDKTQENS
-276 GGDKTIGN
+276 ASDKVIGN

-302 DDFDDSETF
+302 DDFDDSENF
-311 QGEHYDDDEEWD
+311 QGENYDDDEEWD
-323 YEFDEEEEEED
+323 YEFDDDDEEEEE
-334 DDDIAD
+334 DIAD
-340 ELLYGGGRAKIIGS
+340 ELLYGGGKAKIIGS

-369 RKNKLV
+369 RKSKLV
-375 ATDKVADEIEE
+375 ATDQVADKIEE
-386 NAGNEKK
+386 STVNEKK

-414 LRNPPPETAKIS
+414 LRNPPPETGKMS
-426 LFKQNRMT
+426 LFKQNRMSS
-434 AQHKNRT
+434 QQKNRSE
-441 QEIKET
+441 EIMET
-447 VENDSVMTDVSE
+447 VENDSVMTDILE

-478 KNDDNDD
+478 KDDDVQ
-485 EIVDSGGV
+485 IVDNSDII
-493 VESTIIEHEP
+493 ESTIIEREP
-503 VATVNEPTPEVRTGN
+503 VATINESTPETKTGT

-528 AMRSSMPSKNTEKL
+528 AMRSSQPLKDTGKL
-542 NSQAPAKI
+542 NTQAPVKI
-550 PIPGN
+550 PIPGDS
-555 AENEAE
+555 EKEVV
-561 PLESSTSLSVSEL
+561 PLESSTSLSVSKL
-574 RDLQLDM
+574 QDLQLDM

-613 NKMVEAKKQDNEEL
+613 NKMVEAKKQDNEKL
-627 GIQEYDAVSN
+627 GIQEYDAASN

-642 IDEEEEEEDDD
+642 IDEEDED
-653 DDEGPMLVDE
+653 DDEGPILVDE

-677 DEVILDREIRENY
+677 DEVIFDREIRENY

-698 LDQNGFKKTQQE
+698 LDQNGFKKSQQE
-710 LEMEPVDEEGNP
+710 LEMEPVDDEGNP

-737 LS
+737 

>member
-1 MSSTPKLTTQ
+1 MPSTSKVTTNN
-11 THAQDSDQD
+11 HAQDSDSD
-20 EFQQLTTQIDS
+20 EFQQLTMQIDS

-44 DQLVQFESVHQG
+44 DQLAQFESVRQG
-56 LKASGD
+56 LKTSGD

-80 KSEAIEFLDKRVTEI
+80 TTEAIEFLDKRVTEI

-111 TKEKLNQYNQFVQ
+111 TKEKLNQFNQFVQ
-124 EGGNHEDLQQD
+124 QGGNHEELKQE
-135 KLNEEGLPFVD
+135 KLNEDGLPFVD

-159 VEFKDVQKDT
+159 VRFKDAQEDT
-169 AIDKSQN
+169 TIDKNEKDSRG
-176 NTHETPKVEMLEEKI
+176 TPKVEILGEEI
-191 DETKKLD
+191 DKAKKLD
-198 KIEQS
+198 KVSQS
-203 ENDEFQALLEDME
+203 ESDEFQALLEDME
-216 IISKDKKAQE
+216 VISKDKKAQE

-267 TGHKIEENS
+267 TDKTQENS
-276 GGDKTIGN
+276 ASDKVIGN

-302 DDFDDSETF
+302 DDFDDSENF
-311 QGEHYDDDEEWD
+311 QGENYDDDEEWD
-323 YEFDEEEEEED
+323 YEFDDDDEEEEE
-334 DDDIAD
+334 DIAD
-340 ELLYGGGRAKIIGS
+340 ELLYGGGKAKIIGS

-369 RKNKLV
+369 RKSKLV
-375 ATDKVADEIEE
+375 ATDQVADKIEE
-386 NAGNEKK
+386 STVNEKK

-414 LRNPPPETAKIS
+414 LRNPPPETGKMS
-426 LFKQNRMT
+426 LFKQNRMSS
-434 AQHKNRT
+434 QQKNRSE
-441 QEIKET
+441 EIMET
-447 VENDSVMTDVSE
+447 VENDSVMTDILE

-478 KNDDNDD
+478 KDDDDQIFENND
-485 EIVDSGGV
+485 IT
-493 VESTIIEHEP
+493 ESSIIEREP
-503 VATVNEPTPEVRTGN
+503 VATINESTPEAKTGT

-528 AMRSSMPSKNTEKL
+528 AMRSSQPLKDTGKL
-542 NSQAPAKI
+542 NTQAPVKI
-550 PIPGN
+550 PIPGDT
-555 AENEAE
+555 EKEVV
-561 PLESSTSLSVSEL
+561 PLESPTSLSVSKL
-574 RDLQLDM
+574 QDLQLDM

-613 NKMVEAKKQDNEEL
+613 NKMVEAKKQDNEKL
-627 GIQEYDAVSN
+627 GIQEYDAASN

-642 IDEEEEEEDDD
+642 IDEDDED
-653 DDEGPMLVDE
+653 DDEGPILVDE

-677 DEVILDREIRENY
+677 DEVIFDREIRENY

-698 LDQNGFKKTQQE
+698 LDQNGFKKSQQE
-710 LEMEPVDEEGNP
+710 LEMEPVDDEGNP

-737 LS
+737 

>member
-1 MSSTPKLTTQ
+1 MPSTSKVTTNN
-11 THAQDSDQD
+11 HAQDSDSD

-44 DQLVQFESVHQG
+44 DQLAQFESVRQG
-56 LKASGD
+56 LKTSGD

-80 KSEAIEFLDKRVTEI
+80 TTEAIEFLDKRVTEI

-111 TKEKLNQYNQFVQ
+111 TKEKLNQFNQFVQ
-124 EGGNHEDLQQD
+124 QGGNHEELKQE
-135 KLNEEGLPFVD
+135 KLNEDGLPFVD

-159 VEFKDVQKDT
+159 VEFKDAQEDT
-169 AIDKSQN
+169 TIDKNEKDSRG
-176 NTHETPKVEMLEEKI
+176 TPKVEILGEEI
-191 DETKKLD
+191 DKAKKLD
-198 KIEQS
+198 KVSQS
-203 ENDEFQALLEDME
+203 ESDEFQALLEDME
-216 IISKDKKAQE
+216 VISKDKKAQE

-267 TGHKIEENS
+267 TDKTQENS
-276 GGDKTIGN
+276 ASDKVIGN

-302 DDFDDSETF
+302 DDFDDSENF
-311 QGEHYDDDEEWD
+311 QGENYDDDEEWD
-323 YEFDEEEEEED
+323 YEFDDDDEEEEE
-334 DDDIAD
+334 DIAD
-340 ELLYGGGRAKIIGS
+340 ELLYGGGKAKIIGS

-369 RKNKLV
+369 RKSKLV
-375 ATDKVADEIEE
+375 ATDQVADKIEE
-386 NAGNEKK
+386 STVNEKK

-414 LRNPPPETAKIS
+414 LRNPPPETGKMS
-426 LFKQNRMT
+426 LFKQNRMSS
-434 AQHKNRT
+434 QQKNRSE
-441 QEIKET
+441 EIKET
-447 VENDSVMTDVSE
+447 VENDSVMTDILE

-478 KNDDNDD
+478 KDDDVQ
-485 EIVDSGGV
+485 IVDNSDIT
-493 VESTIIEHEP
+493 ESSIIEREP
-503 VATVNEPTPEVRTGN
+503 VATINESTPETKTGTS
-518 VSQKPVSRFK
+518 SQKPVSRFK
-528 AMRSSMPSKNTEKL
+528 AMRSSQPLKDTGKL
-542 NSQAPAKI
+542 NTQAPVKI
-550 PIPGN
+550 PIPGDS
-555 AENEAE
+555 EKEVV
-561 PLESSTSLSVSEL
+561 PLESPTSLSVSKL
-574 RDLQLDM
+574 QDLQLDM

-613 NKMVEAKKQDNEEL
+613 NKMVEAKKQDNEKL
-627 GIQEYDAVSN
+627 GIQEYDAASN

-642 IDEEEEEEDDD
+642 IDEDDED
-653 DDEGPMLVDE
+653 DDEGPILVDE

-677 DEVILDREIRENY
+677 DEVIFDREIRENY

-698 LDQNGFKKTQQE
+698 LDQNGFKKSQQE
-710 LEMEPVDEEGNP
+710 LEMEPVDDEGNP

-737 LS
+737 

>member
-1 MSSTPKLTTQ
+1 MPSTSKVTTNN
-11 THAQDSDQD
+11 HAQDSDSD

-44 DQLVQFESVHQG
+44 DQLAQFESVRQG
-56 LKASGD
+56 LKTSGD

-80 KSEAIEFLDKRVTEI
+80 TTEAIEFLDKRVTEI

-111 TKEKLNQYNQFVQ
+111 TKEKLNQFNQFVQ
-124 EGGNHEDLQQD
+124 QGGNHEELKQE
-135 KLNEEGLPFVD
+135 KLNEDGLPFVD

-159 VEFKDVQKDT
+159 VEFKDAQEDT
-169 AIDKSQN
+169 TIDKNEKDSRG
-176 NTHETPKVEMLEEKI
+176 TPKVEILGEEI
-191 DETKKLD
+191 DKAKKLD
-198 KIEQS
+198 KVSQS
-203 ENDEFQALLEDME
+203 ESDEFQALLEDME
-216 IISKDKKAQE
+216 VISKDKKAQE

-267 TGHKIEENS
+267 TDKTQENS
-276 GGDKTIGN
+276 ASDKVIGN

-302 DDFDDSETF
+302 DDFDDSENF
-311 QGEHYDDDEEWD
+311 QGENYDDDEEWD
-323 YEFDEEEEEED
+323 YEFDDDDEEEEE
-334 DDDIAD
+334 DIAD
-340 ELLYGGGRAKIIGS
+340 ELLYGGGKAKIIGS

-369 RKNKLV
+369 RKSKLV
-375 ATDKVADEIEE
+375 ATDQVADKIEE
-386 NAGNEKK
+386 STVNEKK

-414 LRNPPPETAKIS
+414 LRNPPPETGKMS
-426 LFKQNRMT
+426 LFKQNRMSF
-434 AQHKNRT
+434 QQKNRSE
-441 QEIKET
+441 EIKET
-447 VENDSVMTDVSE
+447 VENDSVMTDILE

-478 KNDDNDD
+478 KDDDDQIFENND
-485 EIVDSGGV
+485 IT
-493 VESTIIEHEP
+493 ESSIIEREP
-503 VATVNEPTPEVRTGN
+503 VATINESTPETKTGTS
-518 VSQKPVSRFK
+518 SQKPVSRFK
-528 AMRSSMPSKNTEKL
+528 AMRSSQPLKDTGKL
-542 NSQAPAKI
+542 NTQAPVKI
-550 PIPGN
+550 PIPGDT
-555 AENEAE
+555 EKEVV
-561 PLESSTSLSVSEL
+561 PLESPTSLSVSKL
-574 RDLQLDM
+574 QDLQLDM

-613 NKMVEAKKQDNEEL
+613 NKMVEAKKQDNEKL
-627 GIQEYDAVSN
+627 GIQEYDAASN

-642 IDEEEEEEDDD
+642 IDEEDED
-653 DDEGPMLVDE
+653 DDEGPILVDE

-677 DEVILDREIRENY
+677 DEVIFDREIRENY

-698 LDQNGFKKTQQE
+698 LDQNGFKKSQQE
-710 LEMEPVDEEGNP
+710 LEMEPVDDEGNP

-737 LS
+737 

>member
-1 MSSTPKLTTQ
+1 MPSTSKVTTNN
-11 THAQDSDQD
+11 HAQDSDSD

-44 DQLVQFESVHQG
+44 DQLAQFESVRQG
-56 LKASGD
+56 LKTSGD
-62 STTPIKFQLD
+62 STTPVKFQLD

-80 KSEAIEFLDKRVTEI
+80 TTEAIEFLDKRVTEI

-111 TKEKLNQYNQFVQ
+111 TKEKLNQFNQFVQ
-124 EGGNHEDLQQD
+124 QGGNHEELKQE
-135 KLNEEGLPFVD
+135 KLNEDGLPFVD

-159 VEFKDVQKDT
+159 VRFKDAQEDT
-169 AIDKSQN
+169 TIDKNEKDSRG
-176 NTHETPKVEMLEEKI
+176 TPKVEILGEEI
-191 DETKKLD
+191 DKAKKLD
-198 KIEQS
+198 KVSQS
-203 ENDEFQALLEDME
+203 ESDEFQALLEDME
-216 IISKDKKAQE
+216 VISKDKKAQE

-267 TGHKIEENS
+267 TDKTQENS
-276 GGDKTIGN
+276 ASDKVIGN

-302 DDFDDSETF
+302 DDFDDSENF
-311 QGEHYDDDEEWD
+311 QGENYDDDEEWD
-323 YEFDEEEEEED
+323 YEFDDDDEEEEE
-334 DDDIAD
+334 DIAD
-340 ELLYGGGRAKIIGS
+340 ELLYGGGKAKIIGS

-369 RKNKLV
+369 RKSKLV
-375 ATDKVADEIEE
+375 ATDQVADKIEE
-386 NAGNEKK
+386 STVNEKK

-414 LRNPPPETAKIS
+414 LRNPPPETGKMS
-426 LFKQNRMT
+426 LFKQNRMSS
-434 AQHKNRT
+434 QQKNRSE
-441 QEIKET
+441 EIMET
-447 VENDSVMTDVSE
+447 VENDSVMTDILE

-478 KNDDNDD
+478 KDDDDQIFENND
-485 EIVDSGGV
+485 IT
-493 VESTIIEHEP
+493 ESSIIEREP
-503 VATVNEPTPEVRTGN
+503 VATINESTPETKTGTS
-518 VSQKPVSRFK
+518 SQKPVSRFK
-528 AMRSSMPSKNTEKL
+528 AMRSSQPLKDTGKL
-542 NSQAPAKI
+542 NTQAPVKI
-550 PIPGN
+550 PIPGDT
-555 AENEAE
+555 EKEVV
-561 PLESSTSLSVSEL
+561 PLESPTSLSVSKL
-574 RDLQLDM
+574 QDLQLDM

-613 NKMVEAKKQDNEEL
+613 NKMVEAKKQDNEKL
-627 GIQEYDAVSN
+627 GIQEYDAASN

-642 IDEEEEEEDDD
+642 IDEDDED
-653 DDEGPMLVDE
+653 DDEGPILVDE

-677 DEVILDREIRENY
+677 DEVIFDREIRENY

-698 LDQNGFKKTQQE
+698 LDQNGFKKSQQE
-710 LEMEPVDEEGNP
+710 LEMEPVDDEGNP

-737 LS
+737 

>member
-1 MSSTPKLTTQ
+1 MPSTSKVTTNN
-11 THAQDSDQD
+11 HAQDSDSN

-44 DQLVQFESVHQG
+44 DQLAQFESVRQG
-56 LKASGD
+56 LKTSGD

-80 KSEAIEFLDKRVTEI
+80 TTEAIEFLDKRVTEI

-111 TKEKLNQYNQFVQ
+111 TKEKLNQFNQFVQ
-124 EGGNHEDLQQD
+124 QGGNHEELKQE
-135 KLNEEGLPFVD
+135 KLNEDGLPFVD

-159 VEFKDVQKDT
+159 VEFKDAQEDT
-169 AIDKSQN
+169 TIDKNEKDSRG
-176 NTHETPKVEMLEEKI
+176 TPKVEILGEEI
-191 DETKKLD
+191 DKAKKLD
-198 KIEQS
+198 KVSQS
-203 ENDEFQALLEDME
+203 ESDEFQALLEDME
-216 IISKDKKAQE
+216 VISKDKKAQE

-267 TGHKIEENS
+267 TDKTQENS
-276 GGDKTIGN
+276 ASDKVIGN

-302 DDFDDSETF
+302 DDFDDSENF
-311 QGEHYDDDEEWD
+311 QGENYDDDEEWD
-323 YEFDEEEEEED
+323 YEFDDDDEEEEE
-334 DDDIAD
+334 DIAD
-340 ELLYGGGRAKIIGS
+340 ELLYGGGKAKIIGS

-369 RKNKLV
+369 RKSKLV
-375 ATDKVADEIEE
+375 ATDQVADKIEE
-386 NAGNEKK
+386 STVNEKK

-414 LRNPPPETAKIS
+414 LRNPPPETGKMS
-426 LFKQNRMT
+426 LFKQNRMSS
-434 AQHKNRT
+434 QQKNRSE
-441 QEIKET
+441 EIMET
-447 VENDSVMTDVSE
+447 VENDSVMTDILE

-478 KNDDNDD
+478 KDDDDQIFENND
-485 EIVDSGGV
+485 IT
-493 VESTIIEHEP
+493 ESSIIEREP
-503 VATVNEPTPEVRTGN
+503 VATINESTPETKTGTS
-518 VSQKPVSRFK
+518 SQKPVSRFK
-528 AMRSSMPSKNTEKL
+528 AMRSSQPLKDTGKL
-542 NSQAPAKI
+542 NTQAPVKI
-550 PIPGN
+550 PIPGDT
-555 AENEAE
+555 EKEVV
-561 PLESSTSLSVSEL
+561 PLESPTSLSVSKL
-574 RDLQLDM
+574 QDLQLDM

-613 NKMVEAKKQDNEEL
+613 NKMVEAKKQDNEKL
-627 GIQEYDAVSN
+627 GIQEYDAASN

-642 IDEEEEEEDDD
+642 IDEDDED
-653 DDEGPMLVDE
+653 DDEGPILVDE

-677 DEVILDREIRENY
+677 DEVIFDREIRENY

-698 LDQNGFKKTQQE
+698 LDQNGFKKSQQE
-710 LEMEPVDEEGNP
+710 LEMEPVDDEGNP

-737 LS
+737 

>member
-1 MSSTPKLTTQ
+1 MPSTSKVTTNN
-11 THAQDSDQD
+11 HAQDSDSD

-44 DQLVQFESVHQG
+44 DQLAQFESVRQG
-56 LKASGD
+56 LKTSGD

-80 KSEAIEFLDKRVTEI
+80 TTEAIEFLDKRVTEI

-111 TKEKLNQYNQFVQ
+111 TKEKLNQFNQFVQ
-124 EGGNHEDLQQD
+124 QGGNHEELKQE
-135 KLNEEGLPFVD
+135 KLNEDGLPFVD

-159 VEFKDVQKDT
+159 VRFKDAQEDT
-169 AIDKSQN
+169 TIDKNEKDSRG
-176 NTHETPKVEMLEEKI
+176 TPKVEILGEEI
-191 DETKKLD
+191 DKAKKLD
-198 KIEQS
+198 KVSQS
-203 ENDEFQALLEDME
+203 ESDEFQALLEDME
-216 IISKDKKAQE
+216 VISKDKKAQE

-267 TGHKIEENS
+267 TDKTQENS
-276 GGDKTIGN
+276 ASDKVIGN

-302 DDFDDSETF
+302 DDFDDSENF
-311 QGEHYDDDEEWD
+311 QGENYDDDEEWD
-323 YEFDEEEEEED
+323 YEFDDDDEEEEE
-334 DDDIAD
+334 DIAD
-340 ELLYGGGRAKIIGS
+340 ELLYGGGKAKIIGS

-369 RKNKLV
+369 RKSKLV
-375 ATDKVADEIEE
+375 ATDQVADKIEE
-386 NAGNEKK
+386 STVNEKK

-414 LRNPPPETAKIS
+414 LRNPPPETGKMS
-426 LFKQNRMT
+426 LFKQNRMSS
-434 AQHKNRT
+434 QQKNRPE
-441 QEIKET
+441 EIKET
-447 VENDSVMTDVSE
+447 VENDSVMTDILE

-478 KNDDNDD
+478 KDDDDQISENND
-485 EIVDSGGV
+485 
-493 VESTIIEHEP
+493 IIESSIIEREP
-503 VATVNEPTPEVRTGN
+503 VATINESTPETKTGT

-528 AMRSSMPSKNTEKL
+528 AMRSSQPLKDTGKL
-542 NSQAPAKI
+542 NTQAPVKI
-550 PIPGN
+550 PIPGDT
-555 AENEAE
+555 EKEVV
-561 PLESSTSLSVSEL
+561 PLESPTSLSVSKL
-574 RDLQLDM
+574 QDLQLDM

-613 NKMVEAKKQDNEEL
+613 NKMVEAKKQDNEKL
-627 GIQEYDAVSN
+627 GIQEYDAASN

-642 IDEEEEEEDDD
+642 IDEDDED
-653 DDEGPMLVDE
+653 DDEGPILVDE

-677 DEVILDREIRENY
+677 DEVIFDREIRENY

-698 LDQNGFKKTQQE
+698 LDQNGFKKSQQE
-710 LEMEPVDEEGNP
+710 LEMEPVDDEGNP

-737 LS
+737 

>member
-1 MSSTPKLTTQ
+1 MPSTSKVTTNN
-11 THAQDSDQD
+11 HAQDSDSD
-20 EFQQLTTQIDS
+20 EFQQLTMQIDS

-44 DQLVQFESVHQG
+44 DQLAQFESVRQG
-56 LKASGD
+56 LKTSGD

-80 KSEAIEFLDKRVTEI
+80 TTEAIEFLDKRVTEI

-111 TKEKLNQYNQFVQ
+111 TKEKLNQFNQFVQ
-124 EGGNHEDLQQD
+124 QGGNHEELKQE
-135 KLNEEGLPFVD
+135 KLNEDGLPFVD

-159 VEFKDVQKDT
+159 VRFKDAQEDT
-169 AIDKSQN
+169 TIDKNEKDSRG
-176 NTHETPKVEMLEEKI
+176 TPKVEILGEEI
-191 DETKKLD
+191 DKAKKLD
-198 KIEQS
+198 KVSQS
-203 ENDEFQALLEDME
+203 ESDEFQALLEDME
-216 IISKDKKAQE
+216 VISKDKKAQE

-267 TGHKIEENS
+267 TDKTQENS
-276 GGDKTIGN
+276 ASDKVIGN

-302 DDFDDSETF
+302 DDFDDSENF
-311 QGEHYDDDEEWD
+311 QGENYDDDEEWD
-323 YEFDEEEEEED
+323 YEFDEDDEEEEE
-334 DDDIAD
+334 DIAD
-340 ELLYGGGRAKIIGS
+340 ELLYGGGKAKIIGS

-369 RKNKLV
+369 RKSKLV
-375 ATDKVADEIEE
+375 ATDQVADKIEE
-386 NAGNEKK
+386 STVNEKK

-414 LRNPPPETAKIS
+414 LRNPPPETGKMS
-426 LFKQNRMT
+426 LFKQNRMSS
-434 AQHKNRT
+434 QQKNRSE
-441 QEIKET
+441 EIKET
-447 VENDSVMTDVSE
+447 VENDSVMTDILE

-478 KNDDNDD
+478 KDDDDQIFENND
-485 EIVDSGGV
+485 IT
-493 VESTIIEHEP
+493 ESSIIEREP
-503 VATVNEPTPEVRTGN
+503 VATINESTPETKTGTS
-518 VSQKPVSRFK
+518 SQKPVSRFK
-528 AMRSSMPSKNTEKL
+528 AMRSSQPLKDTGKL
-542 NSQAPAKI
+542 NTQAPVKI
-550 PIPGN
+550 PIPGDT
-555 AENEAE
+555 EKEVV
-561 PLESSTSLSVSEL
+561 PLESPTSLSVSKL
-574 RDLQLDM
+574 QDLQLDM

-613 NKMVEAKKQDNEEL
+613 NKMVEAKKQDNEKL
-627 GIQEYDAVSN
+627 GIQEYDAASN

-642 IDEEEEEEDDD
+642 IDEDDED
-653 DDEGPMLVDE
+653 DDEGPILVDE

-677 DEVILDREIRENY
+677 DEVIFDREIRENY

-698 LDQNGFKKTQQE
+698 LDQNGFKKSQQE
-710 LEMEPVDEEGNP
+710 LEMEPVDDEGNP

-737 LS
+737 

>member
-1 MSSTPKLTTQ
+1 MPSTSKVTTNN
-11 THAQDSDQD
+11 HAQDSDSN

-44 DQLVQFESVHQG
+44 DQLAQFESVRQG
-56 LKASGD
+56 LKTSGD

-80 KSEAIEFLDKRVTEI
+80 TTEAIEFLDKRVTEI

-111 TKEKLNQYNQFVQ
+111 TKEKLNQFNQFVQ
-124 EGGNHEDLQQD
+124 QGGNHEELKQE
-135 KLNEEGLPFVD
+135 KLNEDGLPFVD

-159 VEFKDVQKDT
+159 VRFKDAQEDT
-169 AIDKSQN
+169 TIDKNEKDSRG
-176 NTHETPKVEMLEEKI
+176 TPKVEILGEEI
-191 DETKKLD
+191 DKAKKLD
-198 KIEQS
+198 KVSQS
-203 ENDEFQALLEDME
+203 ESDEFQALLEDME
-216 IISKDKKAQE
+216 VISKDKKAQE

-267 TGHKIEENS
+267 TDKTQENS
-276 GGDKTIGN
+276 ASDKVIGN

-302 DDFDDSETF
+302 DDFDDSENF
-311 QGEHYDDDEEWD
+311 QGENYDDDEEWD
-323 YEFDEEEEEED
+323 YEFDDDDEEEEE
-334 DDDIAD
+334 DIAD
-340 ELLYGGGRAKIIGS
+340 ELLYGGGKAKIIGS

-369 RKNKLV
+369 RKSKLV
-375 ATDKVADEIEE
+375 ATDQVADKIEE
-386 NAGNEKK
+386 STVNEKK

-414 LRNPPPETAKIS
+414 LRNPPPETGKMS
-426 LFKQNRMT
+426 LFKQNRMSS
-434 AQHKNRT
+434 QQKNRSE
-441 QEIKET
+441 EIKET
-447 VENDSVMTDVSE
+447 VENDSVMTDILE

-478 KNDDNDD
+478 KDDDDQIFENND
-485 EIVDSGGV
+485 IT
-493 VESTIIEHEP
+493 ESSIIEREP
-503 VATVNEPTPEVRTGN
+503 VATINESTPETKTGTS
-518 VSQKPVSRFK
+518 SQKPVSRFK
-528 AMRSSMPSKNTEKL
+528 AMRSSQPLKDTGKL
-542 NSQAPAKI
+542 NTQAPVKI
-550 PIPGN
+550 PIPGDT
-555 AENEAE
+555 EKEVV
-561 PLESSTSLSVSEL
+561 PLESPTSLSVSKL
-574 RDLQLDM
+574 QDLQLDM

-613 NKMVEAKKQDNEEL
+613 NKMVEAKKQDNEKL
-627 GIQEYDAVSN
+627 GIQEYDAASN

-642 IDEEEEEEDDD
+642 IDEEDED
-653 DDEGPMLVDE
+653 DDEGPILVDE

-677 DEVILDREIRENY
+677 DEVIFDREIRENY

-698 LDQNGFKKTQQE
+698 LDQNGFKKSQQE
-710 LEMEPVDEEGNP
+710 LEMEPVDDEGNP

-737 LS
+737 

>member
-1 MSSTPKLTTQ
+1 MPSTSKVTTNN
-11 THAQDSDQD
+11 HAQDSDSN

-44 DQLVQFESVHQG
+44 DQLAQFESVRQG
-56 LKASGD
+56 LKTSGD

-80 KSEAIEFLDKRVTEI
+80 TTEAIEFLDKRVTEI

-111 TKEKLNQYNQFVQ
+111 TKEKLNQFNQFVQ
-124 EGGNHEDLQQD
+124 QGGNHEELKQE
-135 KLNEEGLPFVD
+135 KLNEDGLPFVD

-159 VEFKDVQKDT
+159 VRFKDAQEDT
-169 AIDKSQN
+169 TIDKNEKDSRG
-176 NTHETPKVEMLEEKI
+176 TPKVEILGEEI
-191 DETKKLD
+191 DKAKKLD
-198 KIEQS
+198 KVSQS
-203 ENDEFQALLEDME
+203 ESDEFQALLEDME
-216 IISKDKKAQE
+216 VISKDKKAQE

-267 TGHKIEENS
+267 TDKTQENS
-276 GGDKTIGN
+276 ASDKVIGN

-302 DDFDDSETF
+302 DDFDDSENF
-311 QGEHYDDDEEWD
+311 QGENYDDDEEWD
-323 YEFDEEEEEED
+323 YEFDDDDEEEEE
-334 DDDIAD
+334 DIAD
-340 ELLYGGGRAKIIGS
+340 ELLYGGGKAKIIGS

-369 RKNKLV
+369 RKSKLV
-375 ATDKVADEIEE
+375 ATDQVADKIEE
-386 NAGNEKK
+386 STVNEKK

-414 LRNPPPETAKIS
+414 LRNPPPETGKMS
-426 LFKQNRMT
+426 LFKQNRMSS
-434 AQHKNRT
+434 QQKNRSE
-441 QEIKET
+441 EIMET
-447 VENDSVMTDVSE
+447 VENDSVMTDILE

-478 KNDDNDD
+478 KDDDVQ
-485 EIVDSGGV
+485 IVDNSD
-493 VESTIIEHEP
+493 IIESSIIEREP
-503 VATVNEPTPEVRTGN
+503 VATINESTPETKTGTS
-518 VSQKPVSRFK
+518 SQKPVSRFK
-528 AMRSSMPSKNTEKL
+528 AMRSSQPLKDTGKL
-542 NSQAPAKI
+542 NTQAPVKI
-550 PIPGN
+550 PIPGDT
-555 AENEAE
+555 EKEVV
-561 PLESSTSLSVSEL
+561 PLESPTSLSVPKL
-574 RDLQLDM
+574 QDLQLDM

-613 NKMVEAKKQDNEEL
+613 NKMVEAKKQDNEKL
-627 GIQEYDAVSN
+627 GIQEYDAASN

-642 IDEEEEEEDDD
+642 IDEDDED
-653 DDEGPMLVDE
+653 DDEGPILVDE

-677 DEVILDREIRENY
+677 DEVIFDREIRENY

-698 LDQNGFKKTQQE
+698 LDQNGFKKSQQE
-710 LEMEPVDEEGNP
+710 LEMEPVDDEGNP

-737 LS
+737 

>member
-1 MSSTPKLTTQ
+1 MPSTSKVTTNN
-11 THAQDSDQD
+11 HAQDSDSN

-44 DQLVQFESVHQG
+44 DQLAQFESVRQG
-56 LKASGD
+56 LKTSGD

-80 KSEAIEFLDKRVTEI
+80 TTEAIEFLDKRVTEI

-111 TKEKLNQYNQFVQ
+111 TKEKLNQFNQFVQ
-124 EGGNHEDLQQD
+124 QGGNHEELKQE
-135 KLNEEGLPFVD
+135 KLNEDGLPFVD

-159 VEFKDVQKDT
+159 VRFKDAQEDT
-169 AIDKSQN
+169 TIDKNEKDSRG
-176 NTHETPKVEMLEEKI
+176 TPKVEILGEEI
-191 DETKKLD
+191 DKAKKLD
-198 KIEQS
+198 KVSQS
-203 ENDEFQALLEDME
+203 ESDEFQALLEDME
-216 IISKDKKAQE
+216 VISKDKKAQE

-267 TGHKIEENS
+267 TDKTQENS
-276 GGDKTIGN
+276 ASDKVIGN

-302 DDFDDSETF
+302 DDFDDSENF
-311 QGEHYDDDEEWD
+311 QGENYDDDEEWD
-323 YEFDEEEEEED
+323 YEFDDDDEEEEE
-334 DDDIAD
+334 DIAD
-340 ELLYGGGRAKIIGS
+340 ELLYGGGKAKIIGS

-369 RKNKLV
+369 RKSKLV
-375 ATDKVADEIEE
+375 ATDQVADKIEE
-386 NAGNEKK
+386 STVNEKK

-414 LRNPPPETAKIS
+414 LRNPPPETGKMS
-426 LFKQNRMT
+426 LFKQNRMSS
-434 AQHKNRT
+434 QQKNRSE
-441 QEIKET
+441 EIKET
-447 VENDSVMTDVSE
+447 VENDSVMTDILE

-478 KNDDNDD
+478 KDDDVQ
-485 EIVDSGGV
+485 IVDNSD
-493 VESTIIEHEP
+493 IIESSIIEREP
-503 VATVNEPTPEVRTGN
+503 VATINESTPEAKTGT

-528 AMRSSMPSKNTEKL
+528 AMRSSQPLKDTGKL
-542 NSQAPAKI
+542 NTQAPVKI
-550 PIPGN
+550 PIPGDT
-555 AENEAE
+555 EKEVV
-561 PLESSTSLSVSEL
+561 PLESPTSLSVSKL
-574 RDLQLDM
+574 QDLQLDM

-613 NKMVEAKKQDNEEL
+613 NKMVEAKKQDNEKL
-627 GIQEYDAVSN
+627 GIQEYDAASN

-642 IDEEEEEEDDD
+642 IDEDDED
-653 DDEGPMLVDE
+653 DDEGPILVDE

-677 DEVILDREIRENY
+677 DEVIFDREIRENY

-698 LDQNGFKKTQQE
+698 LDQNGFKKSQQE
-710 LEMEPVDEEGNP
+710 LEMEPVDDEGNP

-737 LS
+737 

>member
-1 MSSTPKLTTQ
+1 MPSTSKVTTNN
-11 THAQDSDQD
+11 HAQDSDSD

-44 DQLVQFESVHQG
+44 DQLAQFESVRQG
-56 LKASGD
+56 LKTSGD

-80 KSEAIEFLDKRVTEI
+80 TTEAIEFLDKRVTEI

-111 TKEKLNQYNQFVQ
+111 TKEKLNQFNQFVQ
-124 EGGNHEDLQQD
+124 QGGNHEELKQE
-135 KLNEEGLPFVD
+135 KLNEDGLPFVD

-159 VEFKDVQKDT
+159 VEFKDAQEDT
-169 AIDKSQN
+169 TIDKNEKDSRG
-176 NTHETPKVEMLEEKI
+176 TPKVEILGEEI
-191 DETKKLD
+191 DKAKKLD
-198 KIEQS
+198 KVSQS
-203 ENDEFQALLEDME
+203 ESDEFQALLEDME
-216 IISKDKKAQE
+216 VISKDKKAQE

-267 TGHKIEENS
+267 TDKTQENS
-276 GGDKTIGN
+276 ASDKVIGN

-302 DDFDDSETF
+302 DDFDDSENF
-311 QGEHYDDDEEWD
+311 QGENYDDDEEWD
-323 YEFDEEEEEED
+323 YEFDDDDEEEEE
-334 DDDIAD
+334 DIAD
-340 ELLYGGGRAKIIGS
+340 ELLYGGGKAKIIGS

-369 RKNKLV
+369 RKSKLV
-375 ATDKVADEIEE
+375 ATDQVADKIEE
-386 NAGNEKK
+386 STVNEKK

-414 LRNPPPETAKIS
+414 LRNPPPETGKMS
-426 LFKQNRMT
+426 LFKQNRMSS
-434 AQHKNRT
+434 QQKNRSE
-441 QEIKET
+441 EIMET
-447 VENDSVMTDVSE
+447 VENDSVMTDILE
-459 NDVMSDIV
+459 NHVMSDIV

-478 KNDDNDD
+478 KDDDVQ
-485 EIVDSGGV
+485 IVDNSD
-493 VESTIIEHEP
+493 IIESSIIEREP
-503 VATVNEPTPEVRTGN
+503 VATINESTPEAKTGT

-528 AMRSSMPSKNTEKL
+528 AMRSSQPLKDTGKL
-542 NSQAPAKI
+542 NTQAPVKI
-550 PIPGN
+550 PIPGDT
-555 AENEAE
+555 EKEVV
-561 PLESSTSLSVSEL
+561 PLESPTSLSVSKL
-574 RDLQLDM
+574 QDLQLDM

-613 NKMVEAKKQDNEEL
+613 NKMVEAKKQDNEKL
-627 GIQEYDAVSN
+627 GIQEYDAASN

-642 IDEEEEEEDDD
+642 IDEEDED
-653 DDEGPMLVDE
+653 DDEGPILVDE

-677 DEVILDREIRENY
+677 DEVIFDREIRENY

-698 LDQNGFKKTQQE
+698 LDQNGFKKSQQE
-710 LEMEPVDEEGNP
+710 LEMEPVDDEGNP

-737 LS
+737 

>member
-1 MSSTPKLTTQ
+1 MPSTSKVTTSN
-11 THAQDSDQD
+11 HAQDSDSN

-44 DQLVQFESVHQG
+44 DQLAQFESVRQG
-56 LKASGD
+56 LKTSGD

-80 KSEAIEFLDKRVTEI
+80 TTEAIEFLDKRVTEI

-111 TKEKLNQYNQFVQ
+111 TKEKLNQFNQFVQ
-124 EGGNHEDLQQD
+124 QGGNHEELKQE
-135 KLNEEGLPFVD
+135 KLNEDGLPFVD

-159 VEFKDVQKDT
+159 VEFKDAQEDT
-169 AIDKSQN
+169 TIDKNEKDSRG
-176 NTHETPKVEMLEEKI
+176 TPKVEILGEEI
-191 DETKKLD
+191 DKAKKLD
-198 KIEQS
+198 KVSQS
-203 ENDEFQALLEDME
+203 ESDEFQALLEDME
-216 IISKDKKAQE
+216 VISKDKKAQE

-267 TGHKIEENS
+267 TDKTQENS
-276 GGDKTIGN
+276 ASDKVIGN

-302 DDFDDSETF
+302 DDFDDSENF
-311 QGEHYDDDEEWD
+311 QGENYDDDEEWD
-323 YEFDEEEEEED
+323 YEFDDDDEEEEE
-334 DDDIAD
+334 DIAD
-340 ELLYGGGRAKIIGS
+340 ELLYGGGKAKIIGS

-369 RKNKLV
+369 RKSKLV
-375 ATDKVADEIEE
+375 ATDQVADKIEE
-386 NAGNEKK
+386 STVNEKK

-414 LRNPPPETAKIS
+414 LRNPPPETGKMS
-426 LFKQNRMT
+426 LFKQNRMSS
-434 AQHKNRT
+434 QQKNRSE
-441 QEIKET
+441 EIMET
-447 VENDSVMTDVSE
+447 VENDSVMTDILE

-478 KNDDNDD
+478 KDDDDQIFENND
-485 EIVDSGGV
+485 IT
-493 VESTIIEHEP
+493 ESSIIEREP
-503 VATVNEPTPEVRTGN
+503 VATINESTPETKTGTS
-518 VSQKPVSRFK
+518 SQKPVSRFK
-528 AMRSSMPSKNTEKL
+528 AMRSSQPLKDTGKL
-542 NSQAPAKI
+542 NTQAPVKI
-550 PIPGN
+550 PIPGDT
-555 AENEAE
+555 EKEVV
-561 PLESSTSLSVSEL
+561 PLESPTSLSVSKL
-574 RDLQLDM
+574 QDLQLDM

-613 NKMVEAKKQDNEEL
+613 NKMVEAKKQDNEKL
-627 GIQEYDAVSN
+627 GIQEYDAASN

-642 IDEEEEEEDDD
+642 IDEEDED
-653 DDEGPMLVDE
+653 DDEGPILVDE

-677 DEVILDREIRENY
+677 DEVIFDREIRENY

-698 LDQNGFKKTQQE
+698 LDQNGFKKSQQE
-710 LEMEPVDEEGNP
+710 LEMEPVDDEGNP

-737 LS
+737 